1 MAPTQRDGVMLAS
14 TPLESAL
21 QSPTG
26 TADEPASIQC
36 EASSLSKTLTSSTS
50 STDASSPQNNSRSEP
65 VDFAALYQRSSR
77 DSEMFSALQTLG
89 KELEEVGSQHRAQQQ
104 THNSATDVIALRF
117 APDQLQQLLTTQEA
131 GGAENAA
138 GKEQTMQPHP
148 PRAAE
153 AKGKPMRRFQT
164 SSATPF
170 VLTAATGGRPGGFTD
185 SEEESD
191 AQYHKVQQ
199 LPWEENIIW
208 GIDFNADAKGEK
220 VEDNGV
226 EVEDSVGGVT
236 VVQEKAATKG
246 NSWAKATEKNDGGL
260 QTYKQLRVAR
270 GQETGVSRLNEEN
283 FDMTKPRNYRWE
295 LEDSSKETKKG
306 EEVKENETQTLPC
319 PLNKELQD
327 DSWVAAIGWKSTQD
341 MPESKLVLDDNDAS
355 LIYSVSEMEDFGEET
370 AEGRLGTEGSGKKS
384 KDTRV
389 VKNIGYVHHSLPAMK
404 LSLTKPELP
413 KTKLRDFHRP
423 RGKFKINERL
433 EFLPPPPGAA
443 KMAPQE
449 ESAMVTQI
457 KKSSDLNPIAG
468 GKLILIEYTE
478 QHPPMLSN
486 PGMASRILHYWRPP
500 EDTSAGLGIL
510 GKKKARKTRP
520 KPPDMKMGQ
529 VITLGDHDESPFVG
543 DIPPGRV
550 VTSLNSKLYKV
561 PIFPHKPTVPFAANS
576 EARERNNSDIFLMC
590 RSITKGQIEPQ
601 IEVPAPNSRSANEF
615 IRPYMSFH
623 ILRLFKKASDGER
636 LKIEDIA
643 RAFPNQ
649 SGTAIR
655 KRMKEVA
662 TFERG
667 GNDSGWWKKK
677 AASQLQ
683 SEEEIRA
690 SIPPESVCL
699 YESMMSGH
707 RRLLDIGLTKLF
719 TPSGVNGAINH
730 MIRRL
735 ELRKNALS
743 TRLIPANLE
752 RRAREKAQAELWKKD
767 PVVRKLE
774 KDIQV
779 ARYINEQLQLTPWNL
794 TNNYVECHLQGKGS
808 GMLQLGG
815 IGDPTG
821 RGEGFSFVRVPQSRA
836 KKKDGEEDAAPTAE
850 SKISAETAAVQ
861 KAVAAVTGTTA
872 DLRKLKMKEAGDVL
886 RNLGLADADIKKLR
900 RWDRIHMVREL
911 SSRATAHG
919 VAGSLSKF
927 ARGARKSLSAQQQ
940 EYRKKCDVIYERQM
954 DVLSSTKTTFS
965 SDEESDGDDDLDEL
979 GADVEADILGGTDTK
994 RGPKNLFRS
1003 GGGGL
1008 NRSKEVLAEREDAVE
1023 LRRLM
1028 EEMNE
1033 DAGPSANAK
1042 PTSAGGTG
1050 ASGISSVS
1058 GFGARSNIMSRGGST
1073 VSSALATPTGQLS
1086 RVSSPTHGS
1095 RTPVPSE
1102 PPSAS
1107 KKFPG
1112 RKVLKRVVRT
1122 IEEDGSE
1129 TVRIQFIVDDKQV
1142 ARFRAMQQRKD
1153 RQQKTDE
1160 RNQLRK
1166 RKRMLALEDDGSLL
1180 DKAKRRKQLQEELKQ
1195 LAKTEAQNRG
1205 YQEMLKKG
1213 EAGDGADGDD
1223 ADDGSGKGVIR
1234 CTQCLQVGHMR
1245 TNRSCPLYMAD
1256 EARSKKSGSFSEKQ
1270 ANVMLAEPLKLKVK
1284 KSPSVISGGDSST
1297 KITVNLAELREGARK
1312 HHAEKKRKREMEVRE
1327 QAELYKRPYA
1337 KGVVKQSRS
1346 RMPVEHVNNALEMV
1360 VQRLLEMPESE
1371 IFREPVD
1378 ANTVQNYYQIVK
1390 QPMDLSTIRRK
1401 IEAKEY
1407 DSMREFVK
1415 DLELI
1420 VNNSRIFN
1428 GDPTKSVIT
1437 ANAQKVLRRA
1447 RTRWRCSMRRVT
1459 SRTLGVSICGPSVL
1473 NTLGC
1478 SQSKSHFDVHHALC
1492 RGLLTGLVW
1501 YTQDTSMISF
1511 HHALCTDRTWWKTRH
1526 QNHRRLHQ
1534 AQSYRSRS
1542 TPYILTG
1549 TVGCGRARDPRPAS
1563 ENRRVKMTEASLQS
1577 AASLVRVARASDR
1590 VYRDEC
1596 VFSFD
1601 SALSPSGLYT
1611 NLRSFLSYGA
1621 SYLVYDRSETPA
1633 VYLHQQHKR
1642 KPKASSSSTTEVTPT
1657 KLAIGGAGGFAASVE
1672 DKYEL
1677 EKTFSI
1683 VLLGPDQQELAREAL
1698 DSPSLPSMLKE
1709 AAEAVLNHA
1718 GNTVTEE
1725 VASWQEE
1732 LKPTKYAEHLVQVPN
1747 PPHIASNP
1755 SAWKCQAPD
1764 CDKQENLWLNLSD
1777 GYIGCGRQNWDGSG
1791 GCGAALTHY
1800 TEGGDVY
1807 SYAPDEDD
1815 MVKNPL
1821 LPKHLEHFGINVNNL
1836 KKTDKSM
1843 NELQVGLN
1851 LSYEFDAVTEAGK
1864 KLVPVSGAG
1873 YMGFKNLGNS
1883 CYMNSVLQLLLA
1895 LPEVQERYF
1904 KVSEKIFSTTDTL
1917 PVDDFAAQFAK
1928 LTCATLTD
1936 RYKKQ
1941 FLTPK
1946 DSNKEVEEDDIHNVD
1961 LRPITF
1967 RGLVGK
1973 GHPDF
1978 STGQQQ
1984 DAVEYLQAAT
1994 ANLFK
1999 FKLEDRVQCMASNKV
2014 KYVPRDDMLLQ
2025 LQIPLEAATN
2035 ATQVSAYQ
2043 VLEQKR
2049 QRLGDEKAE
2058 KSEGEERVVPNVPFE
2073 ACIEKTL
2080 APEVIEDFLSP
2091 ATGKKGQAQK
2101 TVRFRSFPRYL
2112 LVQMRR
2118 FYVAEDWTPKKLEV
2132 EVKVPEKFS
2141 LSRFVSKGLVDGEE
2155 VLPEAPTASGTT
2167 ESSASAT
2174 TDATKSSWLS
2184 WCRLKAEGDA
2194 VNMEHVS
2201 NLMAMGF
2208 AEPHAKCALKQTD
2221 NNPDRAAE
2229 WLFSHMDDL
2238 DGAVAQ
2244 YYSLVGFVSHV
2255 GKNTNSGHYVCHMK
2269 KDGRWIIFNDDKVAV
2284 SEEPPLGAGYLYLF
2298 RRTDA

>member
-1 MAPTQRDGVMLAS
+1 MAPTQQDGVLLAS
-14 TPLESAL
+14 APLENAL

-26 TADEPASIQC
+26 TSDATTSALC
-36 EASSLSKTLTSSTS
+36 EADTLSKPLTASVSP
-50 STDASSPQNNSRSEP
+50 TDAFSLQNKVANVCSEP
-65 VDFAALYQRSSR
+65 VNFAALYQRSSR
-77 DSEMFSALQTLG
+77 NSEVFTTLRTLE
-89 KELEEVGSQHRAQQQ
+89 KELEDVTTQHKAEQLSQS
-104 THNSATDVIALRF
+104 SAADAMGLRF
-117 APDQLQQLLTTQEA
+117 VPDQLQQLLTTQEA

-138 GKEQTMQPHP
+138 GKEHTMQPHP
-148 PRAAE
+148 RRAAE
-153 AKGKPMRRFQT
+153 AKGKPMRRFVA
-164 SSATPF
+164 SSASAF
-170 VLTAATGGRPGGFTD
+170 AAMTVSGGIPSAPVESD
-185 SEEESD
+185 EESD

-199 LPWEENIIW
+199 LRWEENIIW
-208 GIDFNADAKGEK
+208 GIDFSAAKGGRRE
-220 VEDNGV
+220 EEGGSV

-236 VVQEKAATKG
+236 EVQKKAAKG
-246 NSWAKATEKNDGGL
+246 NGWLEKKSEGGSV
-260 QTYKQLRVAR
+260 QTYKELRAAR
-270 GQETGVSRLNEEN
+270 AGQETVASSAAFSAI

-295 LEDSSKETKKG
+295 LEDVKEKKNDVPSKENG
-306 EEVKENETQTLPC
+306 EREMLPC

-355 LIYSVSEMEDFGEET
+355 LIYSVPEMEDVRPTLRIPERKLGAAEQRLAQLDKQRIEKKQRIDEVMGNLEFGEET

-443 KMAPQE
+443 KLAPQE

-457 KKSSDLNPIAG
+457 KKSSDLNPTAG

-500 EDTSAGLGIL
+500 EDTSASLGIL

-561 PIFPHKPTVPFAANS
+561 PIFPHKPTVPFAAS
-576 EARERNNSDIFLMC
+576 SDARERNNSDIFLLC
-590 RSITKGQIEPQ
+590 RSVTKGKKGAAADKSGGLGVPKTTVYIMELPEVFVAGQIEPQ

-677 AASQLQ
+677 PASQLQ

-730 MIRRL
+730 LIRRL

-743 TRLIPANLE
+743 SRLVPANLE
-752 RRAREKAQAELWKKD
+752 RRAREKVQSELWKKD

-774 KDIQV
+774 TDIQV

-836 KKKDGEEDAAPTAE
+836 KKKDGEEDAAPTNE

-954 DVLSSTKTTFS
+954 DVLSSNKTTFS
-965 SDEESDGDDDLDEL
+965 SDEESDGDDELDEL

-1033 DAGPSANAK
+1033 DQGSNTNAK
-1042 PTSAGGTG
+1042 PTSAVRRPDVDTNRLRIQLRASGIKEGGTG

-1058 GFGARSNIMSRGGST
+1058 GFGARSNMMSRGGST

-1086 RVSSPTHGS
+1086 RVSSPVHGS

-1107 KKFPG
+1107 KKIPG

-1129 TVRIQFIVDDKQV
+1129 TVRIQFIVDDKLV
-1142 ARFRAMQQRKD
+1142 ARFRAMQQRKE
-1153 RQQKTDE
+1153 RQQKSDE
-1160 RNQLRK
+1160 RNQVRK
-1166 RKRMLALEDDGSLL
+1166 RKRMLALEDDSSGSLL

-1195 LAKTEAQNRG
+1195 LQKTEAQNKG

-1213 EAGDGADGDD
+1213 ESGDGVDGADD
-1223 ADDGSGKGVIR
+1223 DDGSGKGVIR
-1234 CTQCLQVGHMR
+1234 CTQCLQIGHMR

-1256 EARSKKSGSFSEKQ
+1256 ETRTKKSSEKQ
-1270 ANVMLAEPLKLKVK
+1270 ANTMLSEPLKLKVK
-1284 KSPSVISGGDSST
+1284 KAPLVVSGGDSNT

-1337 KGVVKQSRS
+1337 KGAIKQSRS
-1346 RMPVEHVNNALEMV
+1346 RMPVEHVNNALEVV

-1371 IFREPVD
+1371 LFRVPVD
-1378 ANTVQNYYQIVK
+1378 ADTVRNYYQIVK

-1428 GDPTKSVIT
+1428 GDPTKSIIT

-1447 RTRWRCSMRRVT
+1447 QDEMAA
-1459 SRTLGVSICGPSVL
+1459 L
-1473 NTLGC
+1473 NAEG
-1478 SQSKSHFDVHHALC
+1478 
-1492 RGLLTGLVW
+1492 G
-1501 YTQDTSMISF
+1501 M
-1511 HHALCTDRTWWKTRH
+1511 
-1526 QNHRRLHQ
+1526 
-1534 AQSYRSRS
+1534 
-1542 TPYILTG
+1542 TPI
-1549 TVGCGRARDPRPAS
+1549 
-1563 ENRRVKMTEASLQS
+1563 
-1577 AASLVRVARASDR
+1577 
-1590 VYRDEC
+1590 
-1596 VFSFD
+1596 
-1601 SALSPSGLYT
+1601 
-1611 NLRSFLSYGA
+1611 
-1621 SYLVYDRSETPA
+1621 
-1633 VYLHQQHKR
+1633 
-1642 KPKASSSSTTEVTPT
+1642 TPT
-1657 KLAIGGAGGFAASVE
+1657 
-1672 DKYEL
+1672 
-1677 EKTFSI
+1677 
-1683 VLLGPDQQELAREAL
+1683 
-1698 DSPSLPSMLKE
+1698 
-1709 AAEAVLNHA
+1709 
-1718 GNTVTEE
+1718 
-1725 VASWQEE
+1725 
-1732 LKPTKYAEHLVQVPN
+1732 
-1747 PPHIASNP
+1747 
-1755 SAWKCQAPD
+1755 
-1764 CDKQENLWLNLSD
+1764 
-1777 GYIGCGRQNWDGSG
+1777 
-1791 GCGAALTHY
+1791 
-1800 TEGGDVY
+1800 
-1807 SYAPDEDD
+1807 
-1815 MVKNPL
+1815 
-1821 LPKHLEHFGINVNNL
+1821 
-1836 KKTDKSM
+1836 
-1843 NELQVGLN
+1843 
-1851 LSYEFDAVTEAGK
+1851 
-1864 KLVPVSGAG
+1864 
-1873 YMGFKNLGNS
+1873 
-1883 CYMNSVLQLLLA
+1883 
-1895 LPEVQERYF
+1895 
-1904 KVSEKIFSTTDTL
+1904 
-1917 PVDDFAAQFAK
+1917 
-1928 LTCATLTD
+1928 
-1936 RYKKQ
+1936 
-1941 FLTPK
+1941 
-1946 DSNKEVEEDDIHNVD
+1946 
-1961 LRPITF
+1961 
-1967 RGLVGK
+1967 
-1973 GHPDF
+1973 
-1978 STGQQQ
+1978 
-1984 DAVEYLQAAT
+1984 AAT
-1994 ANLFK
+1994 
-1999 FKLEDRVQCMASNKV
+1999 
-2014 KYVPRDDMLLQ
+2014 
-2025 LQIPLEAATN
+2025 
-2035 ATQVSAYQ
+2035 
-2043 VLEQKR
+2043 
-2049 QRLGDEKAE
+2049 
-2058 KSEGEERVVPNVPFE
+2058 
-2073 ACIEKTL
+2073 
-2080 APEVIEDFLSP
+2080 
-2091 ATGKKGQAQK
+2091 
-2101 TVRFRSFPRYL
+2101 
-2112 LVQMRR
+2112 
-2118 FYVAEDWTPKKLEV
+2118 
-2132 EVKVPEKFS
+2132 
-2141 LSRFVSKGLVDGEE
+2141 
-2155 VLPEAPTASGTT
+2155 TAI
-2167 ESSASAT
+2167 
-2174 TDATKSSWLS
+2174 
-2184 WCRLKAEGDA
+2184 LK
-2194 VNMEHVS
+2194 
-2201 NLMAMGF
+2201 
-2208 AEPHAKCALKQTD
+2208 
-2221 NNPDRAAE
+2221 
-2229 WLFSHMDDL
+2229 
-2238 DGAVAQ
+2238 
-2244 YYSLVGFVSHV
+2244 
-2255 GKNTNSGHYVCHMK
+2255 
-2269 KDGRWIIFNDDKVAV
+2269 
-2284 SEEPPLGAGYLYLF
+2284 
-2298 RRTDA
+2298 

>member
-1 MAPTQRDGVMLAS
+1 MAPTQQVEGVMVAAA
-14 TPLESAL
+14 PLEPAL
-21 QSPTG
+21 RSPTG
-26 TADEPASIQC
+26 AAAARDAPYPEKASRAASPPGKKAASPRH
-36 EASSLSKTLTSSTS
+36 EAV
-50 STDASSPQNNSRSEP
+50 N
-65 VDFAALYQRSSR
+65 FAALYQRSSR
-77 DSEMFSALQTLG
+77 DAEVVATLRELE
-89 KELEEVGSQHRAQQQ
+89 KELEEVTLQHRAQVQ
-104 THNSATDVIALRF
+104 TQAAGSDAGTARF

-138 GKEQTMQPHP
+138 GKEQTMQSHP

-153 AKGKPMRRFQT
+153 AKGKPMRRFLA

-170 VLTAATGGRPGGFTD
+170 VTMAAAGARPNGLAESD
-185 SEEESD
+185 EEESD

-208 GIDFNADAKGEK
+208 GIDFAAGKGGQ
-220 VEDNGV
+220 VEEQDGGV
-226 EVEDSVGGVT
+226 EAEDSVGGVT
-236 VVQEKAATKG
+236 VVQAKDKSASKGRSWTANTVEKKKSEGTG
-246 NSWAKATEKNDGGL
+246 V
-260 QTYKQLRVAR
+260 QTYKELRAAR
-270 GQETGVSRLNEEN
+270 AGQEDTAMLSAAFSGTA

-295 LEDSSKETKKG
+295 LIDN
-306 EEVKENETQTLPC
+306 VKEKKSGDNAANGSAGKTEDGETETLPC

-327 DSWVAAIGWKSTQD
+327 DSWVFAIGWKSTQD

-355 LIYSVSEMEDFGEET
+355 LIYSVPEMEDVRPTLRIPERKLGAAEQRLAQLDKQRIEKKQRIDEVMGNLEFGEET

-413 KTKLRDFHRP
+413 KAKLRDFHRP

-433 EFLPPPPGAA
+433 QFLPPPPGAA
-443 KMAPQE
+443 KLAPQE

-457 KKSSDLNPIAG
+457 KKSSDLNPTAG

-561 PIFPHKPTVPFAANS
+561 PIFPHKPTVPFAAS
-576 EARERNNSDIFLMC
+576 PDARERNYADIFLLC
-590 RSITKGQIEPQ
+590 RSVTKGKKGAAGDKSGGLGTPKTTVYIMELPEVFVAGQIEPQ

-677 AASQLQ
+677 PASQLQ

-730 MIRRL
+730 LIRRL
-735 ELRKNALS
+735 ELRKNTLS
-743 TRLIPANLE
+743 TRLVPANLE
-752 RRAREKAQAELWKKD
+752 RRAREKTQAELWKKD

-954 DVLSSTKTTFS
+954 DVLSSTKTSFS
-965 SDEESDGDDDLDEL
+965 SDEESDGDDELDEL

-1033 DAGPSANAK
+1033 DQGSSASAK
-1042 PTSAGGTG
+1042 PASAVRRPDVDTNRLRNQLRASGIREGGTG

-1058 GFGARSNIMSRGGST
+1058 GFGARSNMISRGGSA

-1086 RVSSPTHGS
+1086 RVSSPTQGS
-1095 RTPVPSE
+1095 RTPVQSE

-1107 KKFPG
+1107 KKIPG

-1142 ARFRAMQQRKD
+1142 ARFRAMQQRKE

-1166 RKRMLALEDDGSLL
+1166 RKRMLALEDDSTGLSLL

-1195 LAKTEAQNRG
+1195 LQKTEAQNKG

-1213 EAGDGADGDD
+1213 EAGEAGEGDD
-1223 ADDGSGKGVIR
+1223 ADDAGGKGVIR

-1256 EARSKKSGSFSEKQ
+1256 DSRTKKANISEKQ
-1270 ANVMLAEPLKLKVK
+1270 ANAMLSEPLKLKVK

-1337 KGVVKQSRS
+1337 KGAIKQSRS
-1346 RMPVEHVNNALEMV
+1346 RMPVEHLNNALEMV

-1371 IFREPVD
+1371 LFRVPVD
-1378 ANTVQNYYQIVK
+1378 AATVRNYYQIVK

-1428 GDPTKSVIT
+1428 GDPTKSAIT

-1447 RTRWRCSMRRVT
+1447 
-1459 SRTLGVSICGPSVL
+1459 
-1473 NTLGC
+1473 
-1478 SQSKSHFDVHHALC
+1478 
-1492 RGLLTGLVW
+1492 
-1501 YTQDTSMISF
+1501 QDEM
-1511 HHALCTDRTWWKTRH
+1511 A
-1526 QNHRRLHQ
+1526 
-1534 AQSYRSRS
+1534 
-1542 TPYILTG
+1542 
-1549 TVGCGRARDPRPAS
+1549 
-1563 ENRRVKMTEASLQS
+1563 
-1577 AASLVRVARASDR
+1577 
-1590 VYRDEC
+1590 
-1596 VFSFD
+1596 
-1601 SALSPSGLYT
+1601 ALS
-1611 NLRSFLSYGA
+1611 
-1621 SYLVYDRSETPA
+1621 SEGGM
-1633 VYLHQQHKR
+1633 
-1642 KPKASSSSTTEVTPT
+1642 TPT
-1657 KLAIGGAGGFAASVE
+1657 TPTTATTA
-1672 DKYEL
+1672 
-1677 EKTFSI
+1677 
-1683 VLLGPDQQELAREAL
+1683 
-1698 DSPSLPSMLKE
+1698 MLK
-1709 AAEAVLNHA
+1709 
-1718 GNTVTEE
+1718 
-1725 VASWQEE
+1725 
-1732 LKPTKYAEHLVQVPN
+1732 
-1747 PPHIASNP
+1747 
-1755 SAWKCQAPD
+1755 
-1764 CDKQENLWLNLSD
+1764 
-1777 GYIGCGRQNWDGSG
+1777 
-1791 GCGAALTHY
+1791 
-1800 TEGGDVY
+1800 
-1807 SYAPDEDD
+1807 
-1815 MVKNPL
+1815 
-1821 LPKHLEHFGINVNNL
+1821 
-1836 KKTDKSM
+1836 
-1843 NELQVGLN
+1843 
-1851 LSYEFDAVTEAGK
+1851 
-1864 KLVPVSGAG
+1864 
-1873 YMGFKNLGNS
+1873 
-1883 CYMNSVLQLLLA
+1883 
-1895 LPEVQERYF
+1895 
-1904 KVSEKIFSTTDTL
+1904 
-1917 PVDDFAAQFAK
+1917 
-1928 LTCATLTD
+1928 
-1936 RYKKQ
+1936 
-1941 FLTPK
+1941 
-1946 DSNKEVEEDDIHNVD
+1946 
-1961 LRPITF
+1961 
-1967 RGLVGK
+1967 
-1973 GHPDF
+1973 
-1978 STGQQQ
+1978 
-1984 DAVEYLQAAT
+1984 
-1994 ANLFK
+1994 
-1999 FKLEDRVQCMASNKV
+1999 
-2014 KYVPRDDMLLQ
+2014 
-2025 LQIPLEAATN
+2025 
-2035 ATQVSAYQ
+2035 
-2043 VLEQKR
+2043 
-2049 QRLGDEKAE
+2049 
-2058 KSEGEERVVPNVPFE
+2058 
-2073 ACIEKTL
+2073 
-2080 APEVIEDFLSP
+2080 
-2091 ATGKKGQAQK
+2091 
-2101 TVRFRSFPRYL
+2101 
-2112 LVQMRR
+2112 
-2118 FYVAEDWTPKKLEV
+2118 
-2132 EVKVPEKFS
+2132 
-2141 LSRFVSKGLVDGEE
+2141 
-2155 VLPEAPTASGTT
+2155 
-2167 ESSASAT
+2167 
-2174 TDATKSSWLS
+2174 
-2184 WCRLKAEGDA
+2184 
-2194 VNMEHVS
+2194 
-2201 NLMAMGF
+2201 
-2208 AEPHAKCALKQTD
+2208 
-2221 NNPDRAAE
+2221 
-2229 WLFSHMDDL
+2229 
-2238 DGAVAQ
+2238 
-2244 YYSLVGFVSHV
+2244 
-2255 GKNTNSGHYVCHMK
+2255 
-2269 KDGRWIIFNDDKVAV
+2269 
-2284 SEEPPLGAGYLYLF
+2284 
-2298 RRTDA
+2298 

>member
-1 MAPTQRDGVMLAS
+1 MLAS
-14 TPLESAL
+14 APLESAL
-21 QSPTG
+21 QSPTEA
-26 TADEPASIQC
+26 ADAPASAQYETPSPIKPL
-36 EASSLSKTLTSSTS
+36 APSSSP
-50 STDASSPQNNSRSEP
+50 TDASSLRNKTPSEP
-65 VDFAALYQRSSR
+65 INFVTLYQRSSR
-77 DSEMFSALQTLG
+77 DSEVFTTL
-89 KELEEVGSQHRAQQQ
+89 KELEKDLEEVTIQYRTQQQ
-104 THNSATDVIALRF
+104 TQSSAADAPALGMARF

-131 GGAENAA
+131 GGAESAA
-138 GKEQTMQPHP
+138 GKEKTMQSHH

-153 AKGKPMRRFQT
+153 AKGKPMRRFVA

-170 VLTAATGGRPGGFTD
+170 VAMASTGCRPSGLAD

-199 LPWEENIIW
+199 LRWEDNIIW
-208 GIDFNADAKGEK
+208 GIDFKAGAKGE
-220 VEDNGV
+220 EPEEENGGV
-226 EVEDSVGGVT
+226 EIEDSVGGVT
-236 VVQEKAATKG
+236 VVQDKAATKG
-246 NSWAKATEKNDGGL
+246 NTRTKVVEKKSSSSAV
-260 QTYKQLRVAR
+260 QTYKELRATREKDQADAMDIDSVAFSD
-270 GQETGVSRLNEEN
+270 VN
-283 FDMTKPRNYRWE
+283 FDMIKPRNYRWE
-295 LEDSSKETKKG
+295 LEDTLKKNKSQDNAPSSKAK
-306 EEVKENETQTLPC
+306 EEKEVLPC

-355 LIYSVSEMEDFGEET
+355 LIYSVPEMEDVRPTLRIPERKLGAAEQRLAQLDKQRIEKKQRIDEVMGNLEFGEET

-443 KMAPQE
+443 KLAPQE

-457 KKSSDLNPIAG
+457 KKSSDLNPTAG
-468 GKLILIEYTE
+468 GKLIIIEYTE

-561 PIFPHKPTVPFAANS
+561 PIFPHKPTIPFAAS
-576 EARERNNSDIFLMC
+576 SDARERNTGDIFLLC
-590 RSITKGQIEPQ
+590 RSVTKGKKGAAADKSGGLGVPKTTVYIMELPEVFVAGQIEPQ

-677 AASQLQ
+677 PASQLQ

-730 MIRRL
+730 LIRRL

-743 TRLIPANLE
+743 TRLVPANLE

-779 ARYINEQLQLTPWNL
+779 GRYINEQLQLTPWNL

-954 DVLSSTKTTFS
+954 DVLSSNKTSFS
-965 SDEESDGDDDLDEL
+965 SDEESDGDDELDEL

-1033 DAGPSANAK
+1033 DAGSSATAK
-1042 PTSAGGTG
+1042 PTSAVRRPDVDTNRLRNQLRASGIREGGTG

-1058 GFGARSNIMSRGGST
+1058 GMGARSNMMSRGGST

-1107 KKFPG
+1107 KKYPG
-1112 RKVLKRVVRT
+1112 RKVLKRTVRT

-1142 ARFRAMQQRKD
+1142 ARFRAMQQRKE
-1153 RQQKTDE
+1153 RQQKSDE

-1166 RKRMLALEDDGSLL
+1166 RKRMLALEDDGSGQSLM

-1195 LAKTEAQNRG
+1195 LAKTEAQNKG
-1205 YQEMLKKG
+1205 YQEMLKN
-1213 EAGDGADGDD
+1213 GDGTDADG
-1223 ADDGSGKGVIR
+1223 DDGSGKGVIR

-1256 EARSKKSGSFSEKQ
+1256 EARGKKAGSFSEKQ
-1270 ANVMLAEPLKLKVK
+1270 ANAVLSEPLKLKVK
-1284 KSPSVISGGDSST
+1284 KPSVIGSGDSST

-1312 HHAEKKRKREMEVRE
+1312 HHAEKKRKRELEVLE

-1337 KGVVKQSRS
+1337 KGAVKQSRS
-1346 RMPVEHVNNALEMV
+1346 RMPVEHLNNALEVV

-1371 IFREPVD
+1371 LFRVPVD
-1378 ANTVQNYYQIVK
+1378 STTVQNYYQIVK

-1428 GDPTKSVIT
+1428 GDPTKSAIT

-1447 RTRWRCSMRRVT
+1447 
-1459 SRTLGVSICGPSVL
+1459 
-1473 NTLGC
+1473 
-1478 SQSKSHFDVHHALC
+1478 
-1492 RGLLTGLVW
+1492 
-1501 YTQDTSMISF
+1501 QDEM
-1511 HHALCTDRTWWKTRH
+1511 A
-1526 QNHRRLHQ
+1526 
-1534 AQSYRSRS
+1534 
-1542 TPYILTG
+1542 
-1549 TVGCGRARDPRPAS
+1549 
-1563 ENRRVKMTEASLQS
+1563 
-1577 AASLVRVARASDR
+1577 
-1590 VYRDEC
+1590 
-1596 VFSFD
+1596 
-1601 SALSPSGLYT
+1601 ALSAEG
-1611 NLRSFLSYGA
+1611 GM
-1621 SYLVYDRSETPA
+1621 
-1633 VYLHQQHKR
+1633 
-1642 KPKASSSSTTEVTPT
+1642 TPT
-1657 KLAIGGAGGFAASVE
+1657 
-1672 DKYEL
+1672 
-1677 EKTFSI
+1677 T
-1683 VLLGPDQQELAREAL
+1683 
-1698 DSPSLPSMLKE
+1698 PS
-1709 AAEAVLNHA
+1709 
-1718 GNTVTEE
+1718 T
-1725 VASWQEE
+1725 
-1732 LKPTKYAEHLVQVPN
+1732 
-1747 PPHIASNP
+1747 
-1755 SAWKCQAPD
+1755 
-1764 CDKQENLWLNLSD
+1764 
-1777 GYIGCGRQNWDGSG
+1777 
-1791 GCGAALTHY
+1791 
-1800 TEGGDVY
+1800 
-1807 SYAPDEDD
+1807 
-1815 MVKNPL
+1815 
-1821 LPKHLEHFGINVNNL
+1821 
-1836 KKTDKSM
+1836 
-1843 NELQVGLN
+1843 
-1851 LSYEFDAVTEAGK
+1851 
-1864 KLVPVSGAG
+1864 
-1873 YMGFKNLGNS
+1873 
-1883 CYMNSVLQLLLA
+1883 
-1895 LPEVQERYF
+1895 
-1904 KVSEKIFSTTDTL
+1904 
-1917 PVDDFAAQFAK
+1917 
-1928 LTCATLTD
+1928 
-1936 RYKKQ
+1936 
-1941 FLTPK
+1941 
-1946 DSNKEVEEDDIHNVD
+1946 
-1961 LRPITF
+1961 
-1967 RGLVGK
+1967 
-1973 GHPDF
+1973 
-1978 STGQQQ
+1978 
-1984 DAVEYLQAAT
+1984 
-1994 ANLFK
+1994 
-1999 FKLEDRVQCMASNKV
+1999 
-2014 KYVPRDDMLLQ
+2014 
-2025 LQIPLEAATN
+2025 
-2035 ATQVSAYQ
+2035 
-2043 VLEQKR
+2043 
-2049 QRLGDEKAE
+2049 
-2058 KSEGEERVVPNVPFE
+2058 
-2073 ACIEKTL
+2073 
-2080 APEVIEDFLSP
+2080 
-2091 ATGKKGQAQK
+2091 
-2101 TVRFRSFPRYL
+2101 
-2112 LVQMRR
+2112 
-2118 FYVAEDWTPKKLEV
+2118 
-2132 EVKVPEKFS
+2132 
-2141 LSRFVSKGLVDGEE
+2141 
-2155 VLPEAPTASGTT
+2155 
-2167 ESSASAT
+2167 AT
-2174 TDATKSSWLS
+2174 T
-2184 WCRLKAEGDA
+2184 
-2194 VNMEHVS
+2194 
-2201 NLMAMGF
+2201 AM
-2208 AEPHAKCALKQTD
+2208 L
-2221 NNPDRAAE
+2221 N
-2229 WLFSHMDDL
+2229 
-2238 DGAVAQ
+2238 
-2244 YYSLVGFVSHV
+2244 
-2255 GKNTNSGHYVCHMK
+2255 
-2269 KDGRWIIFNDDKVAV
+2269 
-2284 SEEPPLGAGYLYLF
+2284 
-2298 RRTDA
+2298 

>member
-1 MAPTQRDGVMLAS
+1 MAPTQQEGLMLAS
-14 TPLESAL
+14 SPMESAL
-21 QSPTG
+21 RSPTG
-26 TADEPASIQC
+26 AADAPASDIY
-36 EASSLSKTLTSSTS
+36 EAASLSKPTVSLPSPA
-50 STDASSPQNNSRSEP
+50 DASPPQNKAPSPRQAP
-65 VDFAALYQRSSR
+65 VNFVALYQRSSR
-77 DSEMFSALQTLG
+77 DSEVLATLRTLE
-89 KELEEVGSQHRAQQQ
+89 KDLEEVTTQHRVQQQ
-104 THNSATDVIALRF
+104 AQSSAADATAMGTARF
-117 APDQLQQLLTTQEA
+117 ASDQLQQLLTTQEA
-131 GGAENAA
+131 GGAESAA
-138 GKEQTMQPHP
+138 GKEHTMLSHH

-153 AKGKPMRRFQT
+153 AKGKSMRRFLA

-170 VLTAATGGRPGGFTD
+170 VTMAATGGRPSGLTD
-185 SEEESD
+185 SEEEESD

-199 LPWEENIIW
+199 LRWEENIIW
-208 GIDFNADAKGEK
+208 GVDFDAAAKGGKAE
-220 VEDNGV
+220 ENDRGV
-226 EVEDSVGGVT
+226 EVEDSVGGVSL
-236 VVQEKAATKG
+236 VQR
-246 NSWAKATEKNDGGL
+246 STEKTAVKGTSWGKVAEKKSEGSSSAAV
-260 QTYKQLRVAR
+260 QTYKELRAAR
-270 GQETGVSRLNEEN
+270 VGQEDTTGASVAFSGEK

-295 LEDSSKETKKG
+295 LEDTSKKSKSGEHAGSSKDNGGAEA
-306 EEVKENETQTLPC
+306 LPC

-327 DSWVAAIGWKSTQD
+327 DSWVVAIGWKSTQD

-355 LIYSVSEMEDFGEET
+355 LIYSVPEMEDVRPTLRIPERKLGAAEQRLAQLDKQRIEKKQRIDEVMGNLEFGEET

-413 KTKLRDFHRP
+413 KAKLRDFHRP

-433 EFLPPPPGAA
+433 DFLPPPPGAA
-443 KMAPQE
+443 KLAPQE

-457 KKSSDLNPIAG
+457 KKSSDLNPTAG

-561 PIFPHKPTVPFAANS
+561 PIFPHKPTIPFAAGPD
-576 EARERNNSDIFLMC
+576 ARERNSSDIFLLC
-590 RSITKGQIEPQ
+590 RSVTKGKKGTAVDKSGGLGVPKTTAYIMELPEVFVAGQIEPQ

-677 AASQLQ
+677 PASQLQ

-730 MIRRL
+730 LIRRL
-735 ELRKNALS
+735 ELRKNTLS
-743 TRLIPANLE
+743 TRLVPANLE
-752 RRAREKAQAELWKKD
+752 RRAREKAQADLWKKD

-774 KDIQV
+774 TDIQV

-836 KKKDGEEDAAPTAE
+836 KKKDGEEDAAPTTE

-954 DVLSSTKTTFS
+954 DVLSSNKTTFS
-965 SDEESDGDDDLDEL
+965 SDEESDGDDELDEL

-1033 DAGPSANAK
+1033 DATPSAGAK
-1042 PTSAGGTG
+1042 PTSAVRRPDVDTNRLRNQLRASGIREGGTG
-1050 ASGISSVS
+1050 TSGISSVS
-1058 GFGARSNIMSRGGST
+1058 GFGARSNMMSRGESA

-1095 RTPVPSE
+1095 RTPVQSE

-1107 KKFPG
+1107 KKIPG

-1129 TVRIQFIVDDKQV
+1129 TVRVHFIVDDKQV

-1153 RQQKTDE
+1153 RQQKADE

-1166 RKRMLALEDDGSLL
+1166 RKRMLALEDDATSQSLL

-1195 LAKTEAQNRG
+1195 LAKTEAQNKG

-1213 EAGDGADGDD
+1213 DD
-1223 ADDGSGKGVIR
+1223 ADDADGADAEDGNGKGVIR

-1256 EARSKKSGSFSEKQ
+1256 EVRGKKSGSFSEKQ
-1270 ANVMLAEPLKLKVK
+1270 ANAALAEPLKLKVK
-1284 KSPSVISGGDSST
+1284 KTPSVVNGGDSST

-1337 KGVVKQSRS
+1337 KGAIKHSRS
-1346 RMPVEHVNNALEMV
+1346 RMPVEHLNNALEV
-1360 VQRLLEMPESE
+1360 VVKRLLEMPESE
-1371 IFREPVD
+1371 LFRVPVD
-1378 ANTVQNYYQIVK
+1378 ASTVHNYYQIVK
-1390 QPMDLSTIRRK
+1390 QPMDLSSIHRK

-1428 GDPTKSVIT
+1428 GDPTKSAIT

-1447 RTRWRCSMRRVT
+1447 
-1459 SRTLGVSICGPSVL
+1459 
-1473 NTLGC
+1473 
-1478 SQSKSHFDVHHALC
+1478 
-1492 RGLLTGLVW
+1492 
-1501 YTQDTSMISF
+1501 QDEM
-1511 HHALCTDRTWWKTRH
+1511 A
-1526 QNHRRLHQ
+1526 
-1534 AQSYRSRS
+1534 
-1542 TPYILTG
+1542 
-1549 TVGCGRARDPRPAS
+1549 
-1563 ENRRVKMTEASLQS
+1563 
-1577 AASLVRVARASDR
+1577 
-1590 VYRDEC
+1590 
-1596 VFSFD
+1596 
-1601 SALSPSGLYT
+1601 ALSAEG
-1611 NLRSFLSYGA
+1611 GM
-1621 SYLVYDRSETPA
+1621 
-1633 VYLHQQHKR
+1633 
-1642 KPKASSSSTTEVTPT
+1642 TPT
-1657 KLAIGGAGGFAASVE
+1657 TPTTATTA
-1672 DKYEL
+1672 
-1677 EKTFSI
+1677 
-1683 VLLGPDQQELAREAL
+1683 
-1698 DSPSLPSMLKE
+1698 MLK
-1709 AAEAVLNHA
+1709 
-1718 GNTVTEE
+1718 
-1725 VASWQEE
+1725 
-1732 LKPTKYAEHLVQVPN
+1732 
-1747 PPHIASNP
+1747 
-1755 SAWKCQAPD
+1755 
-1764 CDKQENLWLNLSD
+1764 
-1777 GYIGCGRQNWDGSG
+1777 
-1791 GCGAALTHY
+1791 
-1800 TEGGDVY
+1800 
-1807 SYAPDEDD
+1807 
-1815 MVKNPL
+1815 
-1821 LPKHLEHFGINVNNL
+1821 
-1836 KKTDKSM
+1836 
-1843 NELQVGLN
+1843 
-1851 LSYEFDAVTEAGK
+1851 
-1864 KLVPVSGAG
+1864 
-1873 YMGFKNLGNS
+1873 
-1883 CYMNSVLQLLLA
+1883 
-1895 LPEVQERYF
+1895 
-1904 KVSEKIFSTTDTL
+1904 
-1917 PVDDFAAQFAK
+1917 
-1928 LTCATLTD
+1928 
-1936 RYKKQ
+1936 
-1941 FLTPK
+1941 
-1946 DSNKEVEEDDIHNVD
+1946 
-1961 LRPITF
+1961 
-1967 RGLVGK
+1967 
-1973 GHPDF
+1973 
-1978 STGQQQ
+1978 
-1984 DAVEYLQAAT
+1984 
-1994 ANLFK
+1994 
-1999 FKLEDRVQCMASNKV
+1999 
-2014 KYVPRDDMLLQ
+2014 
-2025 LQIPLEAATN
+2025 
-2035 ATQVSAYQ
+2035 
-2043 VLEQKR
+2043 
-2049 QRLGDEKAE
+2049 
-2058 KSEGEERVVPNVPFE
+2058 
-2073 ACIEKTL
+2073 
-2080 APEVIEDFLSP
+2080 
-2091 ATGKKGQAQK
+2091 
-2101 TVRFRSFPRYL
+2101 
-2112 LVQMRR
+2112 
-2118 FYVAEDWTPKKLEV
+2118 
-2132 EVKVPEKFS
+2132 
-2141 LSRFVSKGLVDGEE
+2141 
-2155 VLPEAPTASGTT
+2155 
-2167 ESSASAT
+2167 
-2174 TDATKSSWLS
+2174 
-2184 WCRLKAEGDA
+2184 
-2194 VNMEHVS
+2194 
-2201 NLMAMGF
+2201 
-2208 AEPHAKCALKQTD
+2208 
-2221 NNPDRAAE
+2221 
-2229 WLFSHMDDL
+2229 
-2238 DGAVAQ
+2238 
-2244 YYSLVGFVSHV
+2244 
-2255 GKNTNSGHYVCHMK
+2255 
-2269 KDGRWIIFNDDKVAV
+2269 
-2284 SEEPPLGAGYLYLF
+2284 
-2298 RRTDA
+2298 

>member
-1 MAPTQRDGVMLAS
+1 MAPTQQVDGVMVTSSLME
-14 TPLESAL
+14 TAL
-21 QSPTG
+21 CSPTG
-26 TADEPASIQC
+26 AAAAAAPSGQEVQVHGKP
-36 EASSLSKTLTSSTS
+36 LTPTTS
-50 STDASSPQNNSRSEP
+50 PTDASSLGKKPTSPRPESVNFS
-65 VDFAALYQRSSR
+65 ALYQRSSR
-77 DSEMFSALQTLG
+77 DSELVAALRTLE
-89 KELEEVGSQHRAQQQ
+89 KELEDVTIQHKTQQQ
-104 THNSATDVIALRF
+104 AQADATALRF

-138 GKEQTMQPHP
+138 GKEQTLQSHP

-153 AKGKPMRRFQT
+153 AKGKPMRRFVA

-170 VLTAATGGRPGGFTD
+170 VTMAATGGRPCGLTD
-185 SEEESD
+185 SEEEDGD

-208 GIDFNADAKGEK
+208 GIDFAAAAKGDKTEE
-220 VEDNGV
+220 EDGGV
-226 EVEDSVGGVT
+226 EVEDSVGAVT
-236 VVQEKAATKG
+236 VVKDKAARKAGGRTKT
-246 NSWAKATEKNDGGL
+246 AEKKREGSVGVGPGV
-260 QTYKQLRVAR
+260 QTYKELRAAR
-270 GQETGVSRLNEEN
+270 AGQESAVASVSTSGFSGE

-295 LEDSSKETKKG
+295 LEDNSKEKKRG
-306 EEVKENETQTLPC
+306 EEAAKADNGEKETLPC

-327 DSWVAAIGWKSTQD
+327 DSWVVAIGWKSTQD

-355 LIYSVSEMEDFGEET
+355 LIYSVPEMEDVRPTLRIPERKLGAAEQRLAQLDKQRIEKKQRIDEVMGNLEFGEET

-423 RGKFKINERL
+423 RGKFKINEKL
-433 EFLPPPPGAA
+433 QFLPPPPGAA
-443 KMAPQE
+443 KLAPQE

-457 KKSSDLNPIAG
+457 KKTSDLNPTAG

-486 PGMASRILHYWRPP
+486 PGMAARILHYWRPP
-500 EDTSAGLGIL
+500 EDTSVGLGIL

-561 PIFPHKPTVPFAANS
+561 PIFPHKPTVPFAANAD
-576 EARERNNSDIFLMC
+576 ARERNSSDIFLLC
-590 RSITKGQIEPQ
+590 RSVTKGKKGAAGDKSGGLGTPKTTVYIMELPEVFVAGQIEPQ

-677 AASQLQ
+677 PASQLQ

-730 MIRRL
+730 LIRRL
-735 ELRKNALS
+735 ELRKNVLS
-743 TRLIPANLE
+743 TRLMPANLE
-752 RRAREKAQAELWKKD
+752 RRARERAQADLWKKD

-774 KDIQV
+774 TDIQV

-850 SKISAETAAVQ
+850 SKISAESAAVQ

-965 SDEESDGDDDLDEL
+965 SDEESDGDDELDEL

-1033 DAGPSANAK
+1033 DQGSSASAN
-1042 PTSAGGTG
+1042 PTSAVRRPDVDTNRLRNQLRASGIREGGTG

-1058 GFGARSNIMSRGGST
+1058 GFGGARSNLMSRGDST

-1153 RQQKTDE
+1153 RQLKADE

-1166 RKRMLALEDDGSLL
+1166 RKRMLALEDDSTNQSLL

-1195 LAKTEAQNRG
+1195 LQKTEAQNKG

-1213 EAGDGADGDD
+1213 ESGEVTDGADGDD
-1223 ADDGSGKGVIR
+1223 SGGKGVIR

-1256 EARSKKSGSFSEKQ
+1256 DSRTKKSGSLSEKQ
-1270 ANVMLAEPLKLKVK
+1270 ANAMLAEPLKLKVN
-1284 KSPSVISGGDSST
+1284 KSPSVISSGDSGT
-1297 KITVNLAELREGARK
+1297 KITVNLSELREGARK
-1312 HHAEKKRKREMEVRE
+1312 HQNEKKRKREMEVRE

-1337 KGVVKQSRS
+1337 KGAIKQSRS
-1346 RMPVEHVNNALEMV
+1346 RMPVEYLNNALEMV

-1371 IFREPVD
+1371 LFRVPVD
-1378 ANTVQNYYQIVK
+1378 ATTVPNYYLIVK
-1390 QPMDLSTIRRK
+1390 QPMDLSSILRK

-1447 RTRWRCSMRRVT
+1447 
-1459 SRTLGVSICGPSVL
+1459 
-1473 NTLGC
+1473 
-1478 SQSKSHFDVHHALC
+1478 
-1492 RGLLTGLVW
+1492 
-1501 YTQDTSMISF
+1501 QDEM
-1511 HHALCTDRTWWKTRH
+1511 A
-1526 QNHRRLHQ
+1526 
-1534 AQSYRSRS
+1534 
-1542 TPYILTG
+1542 
-1549 TVGCGRARDPRPAS
+1549 
-1563 ENRRVKMTEASLQS
+1563 
-1577 AASLVRVARASDR
+1577 
-1590 VYRDEC
+1590 
-1596 VFSFD
+1596 
-1601 SALSPSGLYT
+1601 ALSAEG
-1611 NLRSFLSYGA
+1611 GM
-1621 SYLVYDRSETPA
+1621 
-1633 VYLHQQHKR
+1633 
-1642 KPKASSSSTTEVTPT
+1642 TPT
-1657 KLAIGGAGGFAASVE
+1657 
-1672 DKYEL
+1672 
-1677 EKTFSI
+1677 T
-1683 VLLGPDQQELAREAL
+1683 
-1698 DSPSLPSMLKE
+1698 
-1709 AAEAVLNHA
+1709 
-1718 GNTVTEE
+1718 
-1725 VASWQEE
+1725 
-1732 LKPTKYAEHLVQVPN
+1732 PTTMQ
-1747 PPHIASNP
+1747 
-1755 SAWKCQAPD
+1755 
-1764 CDKQENLWLNLSD
+1764 
-1777 GYIGCGRQNWDGSG
+1777 
-1791 GCGAALTHY
+1791 
-1800 TEGGDVY
+1800 
-1807 SYAPDEDD
+1807 
-1815 MVKNPL
+1815 
-1821 LPKHLEHFGINVNNL
+1821 
-1836 KKTDKSM
+1836 
-1843 NELQVGLN
+1843 
-1851 LSYEFDAVTEAGK
+1851 
-1864 KLVPVSGAG
+1864 
-1873 YMGFKNLGNS
+1873 
-1883 CYMNSVLQLLLA
+1883 
-1895 LPEVQERYF
+1895 
-1904 KVSEKIFSTTDTL
+1904 
-1917 PVDDFAAQFAK
+1917 
-1928 LTCATLTD
+1928 
-1936 RYKKQ
+1936 
-1941 FLTPK
+1941 
-1946 DSNKEVEEDDIHNVD
+1946 
-1961 LRPITF
+1961 
-1967 RGLVGK
+1967 
-1973 GHPDF
+1973 
-1978 STGQQQ
+1978 
-1984 DAVEYLQAAT
+1984 
-1994 ANLFK
+1994 
-1999 FKLEDRVQCMASNKV
+1999 
-2014 KYVPRDDMLLQ
+2014 
-2025 LQIPLEAATN
+2025 
-2035 ATQVSAYQ
+2035 
-2043 VLEQKR
+2043 
-2049 QRLGDEKAE
+2049 
-2058 KSEGEERVVPNVPFE
+2058 
-2073 ACIEKTL
+2073 
-2080 APEVIEDFLSP
+2080 
-2091 ATGKKGQAQK
+2091 
-2101 TVRFRSFPRYL
+2101 
-2112 LVQMRR
+2112 
-2118 FYVAEDWTPKKLEV
+2118 
-2132 EVKVPEKFS
+2132 
-2141 LSRFVSKGLVDGEE
+2141 
-2155 VLPEAPTASGTT
+2155 
-2167 ESSASAT
+2167 
-2174 TDATKSSWLS
+2174 
-2184 WCRLKAEGDA
+2184 
-2194 VNMEHVS
+2194 
-2201 NLMAMGF
+2201 
-2208 AEPHAKCALKQTD
+2208 
-2221 NNPDRAAE
+2221 
-2229 WLFSHMDDL
+2229 
-2238 DGAVAQ
+2238 
-2244 YYSLVGFVSHV
+2244 
-2255 GKNTNSGHYVCHMK
+2255 
-2269 KDGRWIIFNDDKVAV
+2269 
-2284 SEEPPLGAGYLYLF
+2284 
-2298 RRTDA
+2298 

>member
-1 MAPTQRDGVMLAS
+1 MAPTQQEELMLAS
-14 TPLESAL
+14 APPESARRI
-21 QSPTG
+21 PTR
-26 TADEPASIQC
+26 ASD
-36 EASSLSKTLTSSTS
+36 APVSSLSHVESFSQMSTPSALPTDVSLTGKK
-50 STDASSPQNNSRSEP
+50 AANPHYEA
-65 VDFAALYQRSSR
+65 VDFAALYRRPSR
-77 DSEMFSALQTLG
+77 DSEILTTLRTLE
-89 KELEEVGSQHRAQQQ
+89 KELKEAKIHLKTQQQ
-104 THNSATDVIALRF
+104 DQSSAVDATVFSTARF

-131 GGAENAA
+131 RGAENAA
-138 GKEQTMQPHP
+138 GKDYTMQLHP
-148 PRAAE
+148 PGAAE
-153 AKGKPMRRFQT
+153 AKGKPMRRFVM

-170 VLTAATGGRPGGFTD
+170 VMMAAIGGRPNGLA
-185 SEEESD
+185 EEDEND

-199 LPWEENIIW
+199 LPWEDHIIW
-208 GIDFNADAKGEK
+208 GIDFNAAAKADK
-220 VEDNGV
+220 VVEERDKGV
-226 EVEDSVGGVT
+226 EIEDSVGNVT
-236 VVQEKAATKG
+236 VVQESKEKSASKGGSWGKIAKTK
-246 NSWAKATEKNDGGL
+246 SEKTSM
-260 QTYKQLRVAR
+260 QTYKQLRAAR
-270 GQETGVSRLNEEN
+270 AGQGDAVTMSAILSGKNL
-283 FDMTKPRNYRWE
+283 DMTKPRNYRWE
-295 LEDSSKETKKG
+295 LKDNSKKTRGDVNGVTKEKCKT
-306 EEVKENETQTLPC
+306 ETLPC

-327 DSWVAAIGWKSTQD
+327 DSWVASIGWKSTQD

-355 LIYSVSEMEDFGEET
+355 LIYSVSEMEDVRPTLRIPERKLGAAEQRLAQLDKQRIEKKQRIDEVMGNLEFGEET

-433 EFLPPPPGAA
+433 NFLPPPPGAA
-443 KMAPQE
+443 KLAPQE

-457 KKSSDLNPIAG
+457 KKSSDLNPTAG

-500 EDTSAGLGIL
+500 EDASASLGIL

-561 PIFPHKPTVPFAANS
+561 PIFSHKPTVPFAINA
-576 EARERNNSDIFLMC
+576 EARERNNSHIFLMC
-590 RSITKGQIEPQ
+590 RSVTKGKKGAATDKSGGLGVPKTTVYIMELPEVFVAGQIEPQ

-677 AASQLQ
+677 PASQLQ

-730 MIRRL
+730 LIRRL
-735 ELRKNALS
+735 ELRKNTLS
-743 TRLIPANLE
+743 ARLVSANLE
-752 RRAREKAQAELWKKD
+752 RRVKEKAQAELWKKD

-774 KDIQV
+774 TDIQV

-836 KKKDGEEDAAPTAE
+836 KKKDGEDDAAPTAE

-954 DVLSSTKTTFS
+954 DVLGSTKTSFS
-965 SDEESDGDDDLDEL
+965 SDEESDGDDELDEL

-1033 DAGPSANAK
+1033 DQSSSSNAK
-1042 PTSAGGTG
+1042 PPSAVRRPDVDTNGLRNQLRASGIREGGTG

-1058 GFGARSNIMSRGGST
+1058 GMGPRSNMMSRGGSA

-1095 RTPVPSE
+1095 RTPTLSE

-1107 KKFPG
+1107 MKISG

-1142 ARFRAMQQRKD
+1142 ARFLAMQQRKE
-1153 RQQKTDE
+1153 RQLKTDE

-1166 RKRMLALEDDGSLL
+1166 RKRMLALEDDATSQSLL

-1195 LAKTEAQNRG
+1195 LQKTEAHNKG

-1213 EAGDGADGDD
+1213 EADDDDDSADAED
-1223 ADDGSGKGVIR
+1223 ASGKGIIR

-1256 EARSKKSGSFSEKQ
+1256 EARTKKSLSEKQ
-1270 ANVMLAEPLKLKVK
+1270 ANAVLAEPLKLKVK
-1284 KSPSVISGGDSST
+1284 NNPSVIGSGT

-1337 KGVVKQSRS
+1337 KGTLKQSRS
-1346 RMPVEHVNNALEMV
+1346 RMPVEHLNNALEV
-1360 VQRLLEMPESE
+1360 VLERLVELPESE
-1371 IFREPVD
+1371 LFRVPVD
-1378 ANTVQNYYQIVK
+1378 AATVVNYYQIVK
-1390 QPMDLSTIRRK
+1390 QPMDLSAIRHK

-1428 GDPTKSVIT
+1428 GDSTKSAIT
-1437 ANAQKVLRRA
+1437 ANAQKMLRRA
-1447 RTRWRCSMRRVT
+1447 
-1459 SRTLGVSICGPSVL
+1459 
-1473 NTLGC
+1473 
-1478 SQSKSHFDVHHALC
+1478 
-1492 RGLLTGLVW
+1492 
-1501 YTQDTSMISF
+1501 QDEM
-1511 HHALCTDRTWWKTRH
+1511 A
-1526 QNHRRLHQ
+1526 
-1534 AQSYRSRS
+1534 
-1542 TPYILTG
+1542 
-1549 TVGCGRARDPRPAS
+1549 
-1563 ENRRVKMTEASLQS
+1563 
-1577 AASLVRVARASDR
+1577 
-1590 VYRDEC
+1590 
-1596 VFSFD
+1596 
-1601 SALSPSGLYT
+1601 ALSAEG
-1611 NLRSFLSYGA
+1611 GM
-1621 SYLVYDRSETPA
+1621 
-1633 VYLHQQHKR
+1633 
-1642 KPKASSSSTTEVTPT
+1642 TPT
-1657 KLAIGGAGGFAASVE
+1657 
-1672 DKYEL
+1672 
-1677 EKTFSI
+1677 T
-1683 VLLGPDQQELAREAL
+1683 
-1698 DSPSLPSMLKE
+1698 
-1709 AAEAVLNHA
+1709 
-1718 GNTVTEE
+1718 
-1725 VASWQEE
+1725 
-1732 LKPTKYAEHLVQVPN
+1732 PT
-1747 PPHIASNP
+1747 
-1755 SAWKCQAPD
+1755 
-1764 CDKQENLWLNLSD
+1764 
-1777 GYIGCGRQNWDGSG
+1777 
-1791 GCGAALTHY
+1791 
-1800 TEGGDVY
+1800 
-1807 SYAPDEDD
+1807 
-1815 MVKNPL
+1815 
-1821 LPKHLEHFGINVNNL
+1821 
-1836 KKTDKSM
+1836 
-1843 NELQVGLN
+1843 
-1851 LSYEFDAVTEAGK
+1851 
-1864 KLVPVSGAG
+1864 
-1873 YMGFKNLGNS
+1873 
-1883 CYMNSVLQLLLA
+1883 
-1895 LPEVQERYF
+1895 
-1904 KVSEKIFSTTDTL
+1904 
-1917 PVDDFAAQFAK
+1917 
-1928 LTCATLTD
+1928 
-1936 RYKKQ
+1936 
-1941 FLTPK
+1941 
-1946 DSNKEVEEDDIHNVD
+1946 
-1961 LRPITF
+1961 
-1967 RGLVGK
+1967 
-1973 GHPDF
+1973 
-1978 STGQQQ
+1978 
-1984 DAVEYLQAAT
+1984 AAT
-1994 ANLFK
+1994 
-1999 FKLEDRVQCMASNKV
+1999 
-2014 KYVPRDDMLLQ
+2014 
-2025 LQIPLEAATN
+2025 
-2035 ATQVSAYQ
+2035 
-2043 VLEQKR
+2043 
-2049 QRLGDEKAE
+2049 
-2058 KSEGEERVVPNVPFE
+2058 
-2073 ACIEKTL
+2073 TL
-2080 APEVIEDFLSP
+2080 
-2091 ATGKKGQAQK
+2091 
-2101 TVRFRSFPRYL
+2101 Y
-2112 LVQMRR
+2112 
-2118 FYVAEDWTPKKLEV
+2118 
-2132 EVKVPEKFS
+2132 
-2141 LSRFVSKGLVDGEE
+2141 
-2155 VLPEAPTASGTT
+2155 
-2167 ESSASAT
+2167 
-2174 TDATKSSWLS
+2174 
-2184 WCRLKAEGDA
+2184 
-2194 VNMEHVS
+2194 
-2201 NLMAMGF
+2201 
-2208 AEPHAKCALKQTD
+2208 
-2221 NNPDRAAE
+2221 
-2229 WLFSHMDDL
+2229 
-2238 DGAVAQ
+2238 
-2244 YYSLVGFVSHV
+2244 
-2255 GKNTNSGHYVCHMK
+2255 
-2269 KDGRWIIFNDDKVAV
+2269 
-2284 SEEPPLGAGYLYLF
+2284 
-2298 RRTDA
+2298 

>member
-1 MAPTQRDGVMLAS
+1 MTPTQHNGIALS
-14 TPLESAL
+14 SSPLGW
-21 QSPTG
+21 SPTR
-26 TADEPASIQC
+26 TLDTPASIKYDDSFL
-36 EASSLSKTLTSSTS
+36 EKPPLSAACPS
-50 STDASSPQNNSRSEP
+50 DESSPRKKVHSKSI
-65 VDFAALYQRSSR
+65 DFAALYKRSSR
-77 DSEMFSALQTLG
+77 DLDMLVTLRAFE
-89 KELEEVGSQHRAQQQ
+89 KELETVSIQHRLQRQ
-104 THNSATDVIALRF
+104 TLAAEATTLRF
-117 APDQLQQLLTTQEA
+117 APDQLQQLLTTQEV
-131 GGAENAA
+131 GGTENAA
-138 GKEQTMQPHP
+138 GKEQTMHPHP

-153 AKGKPMRRFQT
+153 DKGKPMRRFLP
-164 SSATPF
+164 SSETPF
-170 VLTAATGGRPGGFTD
+170 VITAATGGRPGGLAD
-185 SEEESD
+185 SEDEID

-199 LPWEENIIW
+199 IRWEENIIW
-208 GIDFNADAKGEK
+208 GIDFNASRKHDKEK
-220 VEDNGV
+220 QDEIV
-226 EVEDSVGGVT
+226 EVEDSVGKVT
-236 VVQEKAATKG
+236 EVKKDSNQAA
-246 NSWAKATEKNDGGL
+246 AKVISRQA
-260 QTYKQLRVAR
+260 QTNK
-270 GQETGVSRLNEEN
+270 SRLNTSKQSAVVKGQEPKVSSKFCGEK
-283 FDMTKPRNYRWE
+283 FDMMKPRNYRWE
-295 LEDSSKETKKG
+295 LDDFKKAKGERKQPEKTTKK
-306 EEVKENETQTLPC
+306 TLSC
-319 PLNKELQD
+319 PLNRELQD

-355 LIYSVSEMEDFGEET
+355 LIYSVSEMEDVRPTLRIPERKLGAAEQRLAQLDKQRIEKKQRIDEVMGNLEFGEQT

-423 RGKFKINERL
+423 RGRFKINERL
-433 EFLPPPPGAA
+433 QFMPPPPGAA
-443 KMAPQE
+443 KLAPQE

-457 KKSSDLNPIAG
+457 KKSSDLNPTAG

-500 EDTSAGLGIL
+500 EDASAGLGIL
-510 GKKKARKTRP
+510 GKKKVRKTRP

-561 PIFPHKPTVPFAANS
+561 PIFPHKPTIPFAAS
-576 EARERNNSDIFLMC
+576 PDARERNNSDIFLMC
-590 RSITKGQIEPQ
+590 RSVTKGKKGVTIDKSGGLGAPKTTVYIMELPEVYVAGQIEPQ

-677 AASQLQ
+677 PTSQLQ

-730 MIRRL
+730 LIRRL
-735 ELRKNALS
+735 ELRKNSLS
-743 TRLIPANLE
+743 TRLVPTNLE
-752 RRAREKAQAELWKKD
+752 RRAREKAQSELWKKD

-836 KKKDGEEDAAPTAE
+836 KKKDGEEDAAPTTE

-965 SDEESDGDDDLDEL
+965 SDEESDGDDELDEL

-1042 PTSAGGTG
+1042 PTSAVRRPDVDTNGLRNQLRASGIKEGGTG

-1058 GFGARSNIMSRGGST
+1058 NIGMRSNIISRGGST

-1086 RVSSPTHGS
+1086 RVSSPAHGS
-1095 RTPVPSE
+1095 RTPLLSE
-1102 PPSAS
+1102 PSSAS
-1107 KKFPG
+1107 KKIPG

-1122 IEEDGSE
+1122 IEEDGTE
-1129 TVRIQFIVDDKQV
+1129 TVHIHFIVDDRQI
-1142 ARFRAMQQRKD
+1142 ARFRAMQQRRD
-1153 RQQKTDE
+1153 RQHKADE

-1166 RKRMLALEDDGSLL
+1166 RKRMLALEDDGSGQSML

-1195 LAKTEAQNRG
+1195 LAKTEAHNKG

-1213 EAGDGADGDD
+1213 EAGDDVDGDVG
-1223 ADDGSGKGVIR
+1223 DDGSGKGVIR
-1234 CTQCLQVGHMR
+1234 CTQCLQIGHMR

-1256 EARSKKSGSFSEKQ
+1256 EARSKKTGLLSEKQ
-1270 ANVMLAEPLKLKVK
+1270 ANAVLADSSNLKVK
-1284 KSPSVISGGDSST
+1284 KNSSIISGGDSST

-1312 HHAEKKRKREMEVRE
+1312 HNAEKKRKREMEVRE

-1337 KGVVKQSRS
+1337 KSAIKQSRS
-1346 RMPVEHVNNALEMV
+1346 RMPVEHVNNALEVV

-1371 IFREPVD
+1371 IFRAPVD
-1378 ANTVQNYYQIVK
+1378 ASTVHNYYQIVK
-1390 QPMDLSTIRRK
+1390 QPMDLSTIHRK
-1401 IEAKEY
+1401 IVAKEY

-1415 DLELI
+1415 DLELM

-1447 RTRWRCSMRRVT
+1447 
-1459 SRTLGVSICGPSVL
+1459 
-1473 NTLGC
+1473 
-1478 SQSKSHFDVHHALC
+1478 
-1492 RGLLTGLVW
+1492 
-1501 YTQDTSMISF
+1501 QDEM
-1511 HHALCTDRTWWKTRH
+1511 
-1526 QNHRRLHQ
+1526 
-1534 AQSYRSRS
+1534 
-1542 TPYILTG
+1542 
-1549 TVGCGRARDPRPAS
+1549 
-1563 ENRRVKMTEASLQS
+1563 
-1577 AASLVRVARASDR
+1577 
-1590 VYRDEC
+1590 
-1596 VFSFD
+1596 
-1601 SALSPSGLYT
+1601 
-1611 NLRSFLSYGA
+1611 
-1621 SYLVYDRSETPA
+1621 
-1633 VYLHQQHKR
+1633 
-1642 KPKASSSSTTEVTPT
+1642 
-1657 KLAIGGAGGFAASVE
+1657 
-1672 DKYEL
+1672 
-1677 EKTFSI
+1677 
-1683 VLLGPDQQELAREAL
+1683 
-1698 DSPSLPSMLKE
+1698 
-1709 AAEAVLNHA
+1709 AVLNA
-1718 GNTVTEE
+1718 
-1725 VASWQEE
+1725 
-1732 LKPTKYAEHLVQVPN
+1732 
-1747 PPHIASNP
+1747 
-1755 SAWKCQAPD
+1755 
-1764 CDKQENLWLNLSD
+1764 
-1777 GYIGCGRQNWDGSG
+1777 
-1791 GCGAALTHY
+1791 
-1800 TEGGDVY
+1800 EGGMT
-1807 SYAPDEDD
+1807 PTT
-1815 MVKNPL
+1815 P
-1821 LPKHLEHFGINVNNL
+1821 
-1836 KKTDKSM
+1836 T
-1843 NELQVGLN
+1843 
-1851 LSYEFDAVTEAGK
+1851 T
-1864 KLVPVSGAG
+1864 
-1873 YMGFKNLGNS
+1873 
-1883 CYMNSVLQLLLA
+1883 
-1895 LPEVQERYF
+1895 
-1904 KVSEKIFSTTDTL
+1904 STT
-1917 PVDDFAAQFAK
+1917 
-1928 LTCATLTD
+1928 
-1936 RYKKQ
+1936 
-1941 FLTPK
+1941 
-1946 DSNKEVEEDDIHNVD
+1946 
-1961 LRPITF
+1961 
-1967 RGLVGK
+1967 G
-1973 GHPDF
+1973 
-1978 STGQQQ
+1978 
-1984 DAVEYLQAAT
+1984 
-1994 ANLFK
+1994 
-1999 FKLEDRVQCMASNKV
+1999 
-2014 KYVPRDDMLLQ
+2014 ML
-2025 LQIPLEAATN
+2025 
-2035 ATQVSAYQ
+2035 
-2043 VLEQKR
+2043 K
-2049 QRLGDEKAE
+2049 
-2058 KSEGEERVVPNVPFE
+2058 
-2073 ACIEKTL
+2073 
-2080 APEVIEDFLSP
+2080 
-2091 ATGKKGQAQK
+2091 
-2101 TVRFRSFPRYL
+2101 
-2112 LVQMRR
+2112 
-2118 FYVAEDWTPKKLEV
+2118 
-2132 EVKVPEKFS
+2132 
-2141 LSRFVSKGLVDGEE
+2141 
-2155 VLPEAPTASGTT
+2155 
-2167 ESSASAT
+2167 
-2174 TDATKSSWLS
+2174 
-2184 WCRLKAEGDA
+2184 
-2194 VNMEHVS
+2194 
-2201 NLMAMGF
+2201 
-2208 AEPHAKCALKQTD
+2208 
-2221 NNPDRAAE
+2221 
-2229 WLFSHMDDL
+2229 
-2238 DGAVAQ
+2238 
-2244 YYSLVGFVSHV
+2244 
-2255 GKNTNSGHYVCHMK
+2255 
-2269 KDGRWIIFNDDKVAV
+2269 
-2284 SEEPPLGAGYLYLF
+2284 
-2298 RRTDA
+2298 

>member
-1 MAPTQRDGVMLAS
+1 MAPTQQEGVMLAS

-26 TADEPASIQC
+26 AAGVTASDLC
-36 EASSLSKTLTSSTS
+36 EATSFSKPLASSTS
-50 STDASSPQNNSRSEP
+50 PADTCSLQNKARAEP

-77 DSEMFSALQTLG
+77 DSEVFATLHTLG
-89 KELEEVGSQHRAQQQ
+89 KELEEVTSEHRVQQQ
-104 THNSATDVIALRF
+104 SQSSVADITALRF

-138 GKEQTMQPHP
+138 GKEQTLQTHP

-153 AKGKPMRRFQT
+153 AKGKPMRRFLA

-170 VLTAATGGRPGGFTD
+170 VLMAATGGRPGGFTD
-185 SEEESD
+185 SDEEND

-199 LPWEENIIW
+199 LRWEENIIW

-220 VEDNGV
+220 EDEGSV

-236 VVQEKAATKG
+236 LVQEAKTTTQG
-246 NSWAKATEKNDGGL
+246 NSRGKGTEKSDGGL
-260 QTYKQLRVAR
+260 QTYKELRAAR
-270 GQETGVSRLNEEN
+270 GQETAVSTFSGEN

-295 LEDSSKETKKG
+295 LEDSSKEKKQ
-306 EEVKENETQTLPC
+306 EEKAEENEPQALPC

-355 LIYSVSEMEDFGEET
+355 LIYSVPEMEDVRPTLRIPERKLGAAEQRLAQLDKQRIEKKQRIDEVMGNLEFGEET

-443 KMAPQE
+443 KLAPQE

-457 KKSSDLNPIAG
+457 KKSSDLNPTAG

-561 PIFPHKPTVPFAANS
+561 PIFPHKPTVPFAAS
-576 EARERNNSDIFLMC
+576 PDARERNNSDIFLMC
-590 RSITKGQIEPQ
+590 RSITKGKKGAAADKSGGLGVPKTTVYIMELPEVFVAGQIEPQ

-677 AASQLQ
+677 PASQLQ

-730 MIRRL
+730 LIRRL

-743 TRLIPANLE
+743 TRLVPANLE

-965 SDEESDGDDDLDEL
+965 SDEESDGDDELDEL

-1033 DAGPSANAK
+1033 DAGPSASAK
-1042 PTSAGGTG
+1042 PTSAVRRPDVDTNGLRNQLRASGIREGGTG
-1050 ASGISSVS
+1050 ASGVSSVS
-1058 GFGARSNIMSRGGST
+1058 GFGARSNMMSRGGST

-1102 PPSAS
+1102 PPSVS

-1153 RQQKTDE
+1153 RQQKSDE

-1195 LAKTEAQNRG
+1195 LAKTEAQNKG

-1213 EAGDGADGDD
+1213 ESADGADGDE

-1270 ANVMLAEPLKLKVK
+1270 ANAMLAEPLKLKVK
-1284 KSPSVISGGDSST
+1284 KSPSIISGGDSST
-1297 KITVNLAELREGARK
+1297 KITVNLAELREDARK
-1312 HHAEKKRKREMEVRE
+1312 HHAEKKRKRELEVRE

-1337 KGVVKQSRS
+1337 KGAIKQSRS
-1346 RMPVEHVNNALEMV
+1346 RMPVEYVNNALEVV

-1371 IFREPVD
+1371 LFRLPVD
-1378 ANTVQNYYQIVK
+1378 ASTVPNYYQIVK
-1390 QPMDLSTIRRK
+1390 QPMDLSTVRRK

-1447 RTRWRCSMRRVT
+1447 
-1459 SRTLGVSICGPSVL
+1459 
-1473 NTLGC
+1473 
-1478 SQSKSHFDVHHALC
+1478 
-1492 RGLLTGLVW
+1492 
-1501 YTQDTSMISF
+1501 QDEM
-1511 HHALCTDRTWWKTRH
+1511 
-1526 QNHRRLHQ
+1526 
-1534 AQSYRSRS
+1534 
-1542 TPYILTG
+1542 
-1549 TVGCGRARDPRPAS
+1549 
-1563 ENRRVKMTEASLQS
+1563 
-1577 AASLVRVARASDR
+1577 
-1590 VYRDEC
+1590 
-1596 VFSFD
+1596 
-1601 SALSPSGLYT
+1601 
-1611 NLRSFLSYGA
+1611 
-1621 SYLVYDRSETPA
+1621 
-1633 VYLHQQHKR
+1633 
-1642 KPKASSSSTTEVTPT
+1642 
-1657 KLAIGGAGGFAASVE
+1657 
-1672 DKYEL
+1672 
-1677 EKTFSI
+1677 
-1683 VLLGPDQQELAREAL
+1683 
-1698 DSPSLPSMLKE
+1698 
-1709 AAEAVLNHA
+1709 AVLNA
-1718 GNTVTEE
+1718 
-1725 VASWQEE
+1725 
-1732 LKPTKYAEHLVQVPN
+1732 
-1747 PPHIASNP
+1747 
-1755 SAWKCQAPD
+1755 
-1764 CDKQENLWLNLSD
+1764 
-1777 GYIGCGRQNWDGSG
+1777 
-1791 GCGAALTHY
+1791 
-1800 TEGGDVY
+1800 EGGMT
-1807 SYAPDEDD
+1807 P
-1815 MVKNPL
+1815 
-1821 LPKHLEHFGINVNNL
+1821 
-1836 KKTDKSM
+1836 
-1843 NELQVGLN
+1843 
-1851 LSYEFDAVTEAGK
+1851 
-1864 KLVPVSGAG
+1864 
-1873 YMGFKNLGNS
+1873 
-1883 CYMNSVLQLLLA
+1883 
-1895 LPEVQERYF
+1895 
-1904 KVSEKIFSTTDTL
+1904 TTPT
-1917 PVDDFAAQFAK
+1917 
-1928 LTCATLTD
+1928 
-1936 RYKKQ
+1936 
-1941 FLTPK
+1941 
-1946 DSNKEVEEDDIHNVD
+1946 
-1961 LRPITF
+1961 
-1967 RGLVGK
+1967 
-1973 GHPDF
+1973 
-1978 STGQQQ
+1978 
-1984 DAVEYLQAAT
+1984 AAT
-1994 ANLFK
+1994 TA
-1999 FKLEDRVQCMASNKV
+1999 
-2014 KYVPRDDMLLQ
+2014 ML
-2025 LQIPLEAATN
+2025 T
-2035 ATQVSAYQ
+2035 
-2043 VLEQKR
+2043 
-2049 QRLGDEKAE
+2049 
-2058 KSEGEERVVPNVPFE
+2058 
-2073 ACIEKTL
+2073 
-2080 APEVIEDFLSP
+2080 
-2091 ATGKKGQAQK
+2091 
-2101 TVRFRSFPRYL
+2101 
-2112 LVQMRR
+2112 
-2118 FYVAEDWTPKKLEV
+2118 
-2132 EVKVPEKFS
+2132 
-2141 LSRFVSKGLVDGEE
+2141 
-2155 VLPEAPTASGTT
+2155 
-2167 ESSASAT
+2167 
-2174 TDATKSSWLS
+2174 
-2184 WCRLKAEGDA
+2184 
-2194 VNMEHVS
+2194 
-2201 NLMAMGF
+2201 
-2208 AEPHAKCALKQTD
+2208 
-2221 NNPDRAAE
+2221 
-2229 WLFSHMDDL
+2229 
-2238 DGAVAQ
+2238 
-2244 YYSLVGFVSHV
+2244 
-2255 GKNTNSGHYVCHMK
+2255 
-2269 KDGRWIIFNDDKVAV
+2269 
-2284 SEEPPLGAGYLYLF
+2284 
-2298 RRTDA
+2298 

>member
-1 MAPTQRDGVMLAS
+1 MAPTDQAGARLAS
-14 TPLESAL
+14 APLETPLSRPIAGGERATPSL
-21 QSPTG
+21 REDQSPTKLLM
-26 TADEPASIQC
+26 A
-36 EASSLSKTLTSSTS
+36 STS
-50 STDASSPQNNSRSEP
+50 PTASFSPEERASSPRREP
-65 VDFAALYQRSSR
+65 LNFAALYQRSTREAEVVATLRSLEK
-77 DSEMFSALQTLG
+77 DLQDVTM
-89 KELEEVGSQHRAQQQ
+89 QHNAQQAAAG
-104 THNSATDVIALRF
+104 ATTARF

-138 GKEQTMQPHP
+138 GKEQTMLPHP

-153 AKGKPMRRFQT
+153 AKGKPMRRFQA

-170 VLTAATGGRPGGFTD
+170 VTMAATGGRPGGVSD
-185 SEEESD
+185 EEETD

-199 LPWEENIIW
+199 LPWEDHIIW
-208 GIDFNADAKGEK
+208 GVDFSAIGGQ
-220 VEDNGV
+220 VEDEDGSV
-226 EVEDSVGGVT
+226 EVEDSAGGVT
-236 VVQEKAATKG
+236 VVQKSSSRGASFTRVAEKKSEVPAV
-246 NSWAKATEKNDGGL
+246 
-260 QTYKQLRVAR
+260 QTYKQLRAAR
-270 GQETGVSRLNEEN
+270 AGQEADVVSGFSGEQ

-295 LEDSSKETKKG
+295 LDDGSKKKTG
-306 EEVKENETQTLPC
+306 GDAANGTATMAEGVEPETLPC

-355 LIYSVSEMEDFGEET
+355 LIYSVPEMEDVRPTLRIPERKLGAAEQRLAQLDKQRIEKKQRIDEVMVNLEFGEET

-413 KTKLRDFHRP
+413 KAKLRDFHRP
-423 RGKFKINERL
+423 RGKFKISERL

-443 KMAPQE
+443 KLAPQE

-457 KKSSDLNPIAG
+457 KKSSDLNPTAG

-486 PGMASRILHYWRPP
+486 PGMASSILHYWRPP
-500 EDTSAGLGIL
+500 EDTSMGLGIL

-561 PIFPHKPTVPFAANS
+561 PIFPHKPTVPFAAS
-576 EARERNNSDIFLMC
+576 PDARERNNSDIFLLC
-590 RSITKGQIEPQ
+590 RSVTKGKKGAAADKSGGLGVPKTTAYIMELPEVFVAGQIEPQ

-677 AASQLQ
+677 SASQLQ

-707 RRLLDIGLTKLF
+707 RRLLDIGLSKLF

-730 MIRRL
+730 LIRRL
-735 ELRKNALS
+735 ELRKNSLS

-752 RRAREKAQAELWKKD
+752 RRARERAQTELWKTD

-779 ARYINEQLQLTPWNL
+779 ARYVNEQLQLTPWNL

-850 SKISAETAAVQ
+850 SKTSAETTAMQ

-965 SDEESDGDDDLDEL
+965 SDEESDGDDELDEL

-1033 DAGPSANAK
+1033 DQGPNANAK
-1042 PTSAGGTG
+1042 PASAVRRPDVDANRLRNQLRASGIREGGTG

-1058 GFGARSNIMSRGGST
+1058 GFGSRSNIISRGGST

-1095 RTPVPSE
+1095 RTPVMSE

-1107 KKFPG
+1107 KKIPG

-1153 RQQKTDE
+1153 RQLKADE

-1166 RKRMLALEDDGSLL
+1166 RKRMLALEDDATSQSLL

-1195 LAKTEAQNRG
+1195 LQKTEVQNKG
-1205 YQEMLKKG
+1205 YQEMLKNG
-1213 EAGDGADGDD
+1213 ESGNGSDGDE
-1223 ADDGSGKGVIR
+1223 ASGKSVIR

-1256 EARSKKSGSFSEKQ
+1256 ETRAKKPGSFSEKQ
-1270 ANVMLAEPLKLKVK
+1270 TNAALSEPLKLKVK
-1284 KSPSVISGGDSST
+1284 KSPSVISGGDSGT

-1327 QAELYKRPYA
+1327 QAELYKRPYVKSA
-1337 KGVVKQSRS
+1337 IKQSRS
-1346 RMPVEHVNNALEMV
+1346 RMPVEHLNNALEMV

-1371 IFREPVD
+1371 LFRMPVD
-1378 ANTVQNYYQIVK
+1378 AATVHNYYQIVK

-1428 GDPTKSVIT
+1428 GDPTKSLIT

-1447 RTRWRCSMRRVT
+1447 
-1459 SRTLGVSICGPSVL
+1459 
-1473 NTLGC
+1473 
-1478 SQSKSHFDVHHALC
+1478 
-1492 RGLLTGLVW
+1492 
-1501 YTQDTSMISF
+1501 QDEM
-1511 HHALCTDRTWWKTRH
+1511 A
-1526 QNHRRLHQ
+1526 
-1534 AQSYRSRS
+1534 
-1542 TPYILTG
+1542 
-1549 TVGCGRARDPRPAS
+1549 
-1563 ENRRVKMTEASLQS
+1563 
-1577 AASLVRVARASDR
+1577 
-1590 VYRDEC
+1590 
-1596 VFSFD
+1596 
-1601 SALSPSGLYT
+1601 ALSAEGSM
-1611 NLRSFLSYGA
+1611 
-1621 SYLVYDRSETPA
+1621 
-1633 VYLHQQHKR
+1633 
-1642 KPKASSSSTTEVTPT
+1642 TPT
-1657 KLAIGGAGGFAASVE
+1657 TPTTATTA
-1672 DKYEL
+1672 
-1677 EKTFSI
+1677 
-1683 VLLGPDQQELAREAL
+1683 
-1698 DSPSLPSMLKE
+1698 MLK
-1709 AAEAVLNHA
+1709 
-1718 GNTVTEE
+1718 
-1725 VASWQEE
+1725 
-1732 LKPTKYAEHLVQVPN
+1732 
-1747 PPHIASNP
+1747 
-1755 SAWKCQAPD
+1755 
-1764 CDKQENLWLNLSD
+1764 
-1777 GYIGCGRQNWDGSG
+1777 
-1791 GCGAALTHY
+1791 
-1800 TEGGDVY
+1800 
-1807 SYAPDEDD
+1807 
-1815 MVKNPL
+1815 
-1821 LPKHLEHFGINVNNL
+1821 
-1836 KKTDKSM
+1836 
-1843 NELQVGLN
+1843 
-1851 LSYEFDAVTEAGK
+1851 
-1864 KLVPVSGAG
+1864 
-1873 YMGFKNLGNS
+1873 
-1883 CYMNSVLQLLLA
+1883 
-1895 LPEVQERYF
+1895 
-1904 KVSEKIFSTTDTL
+1904 
-1917 PVDDFAAQFAK
+1917 
-1928 LTCATLTD
+1928 
-1936 RYKKQ
+1936 
-1941 FLTPK
+1941 
-1946 DSNKEVEEDDIHNVD
+1946 
-1961 LRPITF
+1961 
-1967 RGLVGK
+1967 
-1973 GHPDF
+1973 
-1978 STGQQQ
+1978 
-1984 DAVEYLQAAT
+1984 
-1994 ANLFK
+1994 
-1999 FKLEDRVQCMASNKV
+1999 
-2014 KYVPRDDMLLQ
+2014 
-2025 LQIPLEAATN
+2025 
-2035 ATQVSAYQ
+2035 
-2043 VLEQKR
+2043 
-2049 QRLGDEKAE
+2049 
-2058 KSEGEERVVPNVPFE
+2058 
-2073 ACIEKTL
+2073 
-2080 APEVIEDFLSP
+2080 
-2091 ATGKKGQAQK
+2091 
-2101 TVRFRSFPRYL
+2101 
-2112 LVQMRR
+2112 
-2118 FYVAEDWTPKKLEV
+2118 
-2132 EVKVPEKFS
+2132 
-2141 LSRFVSKGLVDGEE
+2141 
-2155 VLPEAPTASGTT
+2155 
-2167 ESSASAT
+2167 
-2174 TDATKSSWLS
+2174 
-2184 WCRLKAEGDA
+2184 
-2194 VNMEHVS
+2194 
-2201 NLMAMGF
+2201 
-2208 AEPHAKCALKQTD
+2208 
-2221 NNPDRAAE
+2221 
-2229 WLFSHMDDL
+2229 
-2238 DGAVAQ
+2238 
-2244 YYSLVGFVSHV
+2244 
-2255 GKNTNSGHYVCHMK
+2255 
-2269 KDGRWIIFNDDKVAV
+2269 
-2284 SEEPPLGAGYLYLF
+2284 
-2298 RRTDA
+2298 

>member
-1 MAPTQRDGVMLAS
+1 MAPTQQEVLMLAS
-14 TPLESAL
+14 APLERAL
-21 QSPTG
+21 LSPTG
-26 TADEPASIQC
+26 RPEV
-36 EASSLSKTLTSSTS
+36 ASSAHHEDSPLDKPRTPRAPPV
-50 STDASSPQNNSRSEP
+50 DASSSSDKTESAHPQP

-77 DSEMFSALQTLG
+77 DSGVFDTLRLLE
-89 KELEEVGSQHRAQQQ
+89 KELEEVTEQHKIQQAAQ
-104 THNSATDVIALRF
+104 SAANDAAAARF

-138 GKEQTMQPHP
+138 GREQSMQSHP

-153 AKGKPMRRFQT
+153 AKGKPMRRFLA

-170 VLTAATGGRPGGFTD
+170 VTMAATGGRPVGLTE
-185 SEEESD
+185 SEDEEQTD

-199 LPWEENIIW
+199 LPWEESIMW
-208 GIDFNADAKGEK
+208 GIDFAAAAKGGPTDE
-220 VEDNGV
+220 EDGGV
-226 EVEDSVGGVT
+226 EVEDSAGGVK
-236 VVQEKAATKG
+236 VVMAKEKVANKG
-246 NSWAKATEKNDGGL
+246 SWAKTTEKKSERGALAGA
-260 QTYKQLRVAR
+260 QTYKELRAVSV
-270 GQETGVSRLNEEN
+270 GQEDTSVLSAAFSGDQ

-295 LEDSSKETKKG
+295 LEG
-306 EEVKENETQTLPC
+306 AVKEKKQEESTADGTGLESATTDALPC

-327 DSWVAAIGWKSTQD
+327 DSWVAAIGWKSTQE

-355 LIYSVSEMEDFGEET
+355 LIYSVPEMEDVRPTLRIPERKLGAAEQRLAQLDKQRIEKQERINVVMANLEFGEET

-413 KTKLRDFHRP
+413 KAKLRDFHRP
-423 RGKFKINERL
+423 RGRFKINERL
-433 EFLPPPPGAA
+433 QFLPPPPGSA
-443 KMAPQE
+443 KLAPQE

-457 KKSSDLNPIAG
+457 KKSSDLSPTAG

-486 PGMASRILHYWRPP
+486 PGMAARILHYWRPP
-500 EDTSAGLGIL
+500 EDPSAGLGIL

-561 PIFPHKPTVPFAANS
+561 PIFPHKPTIPFAANPD
-576 EARERNNSDIFLMC
+576 ARERNNGDIFLLC
-590 RSITKGQIEPQ
+590 RSVTKGKKAGAADKSGGLGTPKTTVYIMELPEVFVAGQIEPQ

-677 AASQLQ
+677 PTSQLQ

-730 MIRRL
+730 LIRRL
-735 ELRKNALS
+735 ELRKNTLS
-743 TRLIPANLE
+743 TRLVPANLE
-752 RRAREKAQAELWKKD
+752 RRAREKAQSELWKKD

-836 KKKDGEEDAAPTAE
+836 KKKDGEEDAAPAE
-850 SKISAETAAVQ
+850 SKVSAETAAVQ

-954 DVLSSTKTTFS
+954 DVLSSAKTAFS
-965 SDEESDGDDDLDEL
+965 SDEESDGDDELDEL

-1033 DAGPSANAK
+1033 DQGPSSK
-1042 PTSAGGTG
+1042 PTSAVRRPDVDTNRLRNQLRASGIREGGSG

-1058 GFGARSNIMSRGGST
+1058 GFGARSSMMSRGGSA

-1107 KKFPG
+1107 KKVPG

-1129 TVRIQFIVDDKQV
+1129 TVRIQFVVDDKQV

-1153 RQQKTDE
+1153 RQLKADE

-1166 RKRMLALEDDGSLL
+1166 RKRMLALEDDGSSQSML

-1195 LAKTEAQNRG
+1195 LQKTEAQNKG

-1213 EAGDGADGDD
+1213 DAGEGDSDGDD
-1223 ADDGSGKGVIR
+1223 ASGKSVIR
-1234 CTQCLQVGHMR
+1234 CTQCLQIGHMR

-1256 EARSKKSGSFSEKQ
+1256 EARNKKSGSFSEKQ
-1270 ANVMLAEPLKLKVK
+1270 ANAMLAEPLKLKMK
-1284 KSPSVISGGDSST
+1284 KNPVVGSGDSST

-1337 KGVVKQSRS
+1337 KGAVKQSRS
-1346 RMPVEHVNNALEMV
+1346 RMPVEHLNNALEMV
-1360 VQRLLEMPESE
+1360 VQRLLDMPESE
-1371 IFREPVD
+1371 LFRVPVD
-1378 ANTVQNYYQIVK
+1378 ANTVRNYYQIVK
-1390 QPMDLSTIRRK
+1390 QPMDLSSIRRK

-1428 GDPTKSVIT
+1428 GDPTKSAIT

-1447 RTRWRCSMRRVT
+1447 
-1459 SRTLGVSICGPSVL
+1459 
-1473 NTLGC
+1473 
-1478 SQSKSHFDVHHALC
+1478 
-1492 RGLLTGLVW
+1492 
-1501 YTQDTSMISF
+1501 QDEM
-1511 HHALCTDRTWWKTRH
+1511 A
-1526 QNHRRLHQ
+1526 
-1534 AQSYRSRS
+1534 
-1542 TPYILTG
+1542 
-1549 TVGCGRARDPRPAS
+1549 
-1563 ENRRVKMTEASLQS
+1563 
-1577 AASLVRVARASDR
+1577 
-1590 VYRDEC
+1590 
-1596 VFSFD
+1596 
-1601 SALSPSGLYT
+1601 ALS
-1611 NLRSFLSYGA
+1611 
-1621 SYLVYDRSETPA
+1621 SEGGM
-1633 VYLHQQHKR
+1633 
-1642 KPKASSSSTTEVTPT
+1642 TPT
-1657 KLAIGGAGGFAASVE
+1657 TPTTATTA
-1672 DKYEL
+1672 
-1677 EKTFSI
+1677 
-1683 VLLGPDQQELAREAL
+1683 
-1698 DSPSLPSMLKE
+1698 MLK
-1709 AAEAVLNHA
+1709 
-1718 GNTVTEE
+1718 
-1725 VASWQEE
+1725 
-1732 LKPTKYAEHLVQVPN
+1732 
-1747 PPHIASNP
+1747 
-1755 SAWKCQAPD
+1755 
-1764 CDKQENLWLNLSD
+1764 
-1777 GYIGCGRQNWDGSG
+1777 
-1791 GCGAALTHY
+1791 
-1800 TEGGDVY
+1800 
-1807 SYAPDEDD
+1807 
-1815 MVKNPL
+1815 
-1821 LPKHLEHFGINVNNL
+1821 
-1836 KKTDKSM
+1836 
-1843 NELQVGLN
+1843 
-1851 LSYEFDAVTEAGK
+1851 
-1864 KLVPVSGAG
+1864 
-1873 YMGFKNLGNS
+1873 
-1883 CYMNSVLQLLLA
+1883 
-1895 LPEVQERYF
+1895 
-1904 KVSEKIFSTTDTL
+1904 
-1917 PVDDFAAQFAK
+1917 
-1928 LTCATLTD
+1928 
-1936 RYKKQ
+1936 
-1941 FLTPK
+1941 
-1946 DSNKEVEEDDIHNVD
+1946 
-1961 LRPITF
+1961 
-1967 RGLVGK
+1967 
-1973 GHPDF
+1973 
-1978 STGQQQ
+1978 
-1984 DAVEYLQAAT
+1984 
-1994 ANLFK
+1994 
-1999 FKLEDRVQCMASNKV
+1999 
-2014 KYVPRDDMLLQ
+2014 
-2025 LQIPLEAATN
+2025 
-2035 ATQVSAYQ
+2035 
-2043 VLEQKR
+2043 
-2049 QRLGDEKAE
+2049 
-2058 KSEGEERVVPNVPFE
+2058 
-2073 ACIEKTL
+2073 
-2080 APEVIEDFLSP
+2080 
-2091 ATGKKGQAQK
+2091 
-2101 TVRFRSFPRYL
+2101 
-2112 LVQMRR
+2112 
-2118 FYVAEDWTPKKLEV
+2118 
-2132 EVKVPEKFS
+2132 
-2141 LSRFVSKGLVDGEE
+2141 
-2155 VLPEAPTASGTT
+2155 
-2167 ESSASAT
+2167 
-2174 TDATKSSWLS
+2174 
-2184 WCRLKAEGDA
+2184 
-2194 VNMEHVS
+2194 
-2201 NLMAMGF
+2201 
-2208 AEPHAKCALKQTD
+2208 
-2221 NNPDRAAE
+2221 
-2229 WLFSHMDDL
+2229 
-2238 DGAVAQ
+2238 
-2244 YYSLVGFVSHV
+2244 
-2255 GKNTNSGHYVCHMK
+2255 
-2269 KDGRWIIFNDDKVAV
+2269 
-2284 SEEPPLGAGYLYLF
+2284 
-2298 RRTDA
+2298 

>member
-1 MAPTQRDGVMLAS
+1 MELAS
-14 TPLESAL
+14 MLHDGAL
-21 QSPTG
+21 QSPKLPT
-26 TADEPASIQC
+26 DVPASSND
-36 EASSLSKTLTSSTS
+36 ETSSLYKTSASSPALD
-50 STDASSPQNNSRSEP
+50 DASSPQKKAHTESIN
-65 VDFAALYQRSSR
+65 FAALYKRSSR
-77 DSEMFSALQTLG
+77 GGDVIATLRALE
-89 KELEEVGSQHRAQQQ
+89 KELKEISIRHRAQQQ
-104 THNSATDVIALRF
+104 QKSSVSDVTVLRY
-117 APDQLQQLLTTQEA
+117 APDQQQQLLTTQEA

-138 GKEQTMQPHP
+138 GKEQTIQPQP

-153 AKGKPMRRFQT
+153 AKGKPMRRFLA
-164 SSATPF
+164 SSETPF
-170 VLTAATGGRPGGFTD
+170 AIMAATTERRNGLID
-185 SEEESD
+185 MEEESD

-199 LPWEENIIW
+199 LSWEDDIIW
-208 GIDFNADAKGEK
+208 GIDFNTAAKQDMEKKGES
-220 VEDNGV
+220 GV
-226 EVEDSVGGVT
+226 EMEDSVGRIT
-236 VVQEKAATKG
+236 VVQEPTPNRVATNAMSG
-246 NSWAKATEKNDGGL
+246 NKRAVKSEIRLPTQG
-260 QTYKQLRVAR
+260 QLRVAEAP
-270 GQETGVSRLNEEN
+270 QATASNPVSLAS

-295 LEDSSKETKKG
+295 LEDVSIRKHKVESVEEKVPET
-306 EEVKENETQTLPC
+306 LLC
-319 PLNKELQD
+319 PLNKELLN

-355 LIYSVSEMEDFGEET
+355 LIYSVSEMEDVRPTLRIPERKLGAAEQRLAQLDKQRIEKKQRIDEVMGNLEFGEET

-423 RGKFKINERL
+423 RGRFKINERM
-433 EFLPPPPGAA
+433 EFFPPPPGAA
-443 KMAPQE
+443 KLAPQE

-457 KKSSDLNPIAG
+457 KKSSDLNPTAG

-500 EDTSAGLGIL
+500 EDNSTGLGIL
-510 GKKKARKTRP
+510 GKKKIRKSRP

-561 PIFPHKPTVPFAANS
+561 PIFPHKPAVPFAAS
-576 EARERNNSDIFLMC
+576 SDARERNTSDIFLMC
-590 RSITKGQIEPQ
+590 RSITKGKKGVTADKSGGLGVPKTTVYIMELPEVFVAGQIEPQ

-677 AASQLQ
+677 PTSQLQ

-730 MIRRL
+730 LIRRL

-743 TRLIPANLE
+743 TRLVALNLE
-752 RRAREKAQAELWKKD
+752 RRAREKAQAELWKMD

-836 KKKDGEEDAAPTAE
+836 KKKDGEEDVAPTAE

-965 SDEESDGDDDLDEL
+965 SDEESDGDDELDEL

-1033 DAGPSANAK
+1033 DTGLNANGK
-1042 PTSAGGTG
+1042 PTSAVRRPDVDTNGLRNQLRASGIKEGGTG
-1050 ASGISSVS
+1050 VSGISSVS
-1058 GFGARSNIMSRGGST
+1058 AFGARSNAISRGGSAL
-1073 VSSALATPTGQLS
+1073 SSALATPTGQLS
-1086 RVSSPTHGS
+1086 RVSSPTRGN

-1102 PPSAS
+1102 PSSAS
-1107 KKFPG
+1107 KKIPG
-1112 RKVLKRVVRT
+1112 RKVVKRVVRT

-1129 TVRIQFIVDDKQV
+1129 TVRIHFIVDDKQV
-1142 ARFRAMQQRKD
+1142 ARYRAMQQRKD
-1153 RQQKTDE
+1153 RQQKADE
-1160 RNQLRK
+1160 RNLLRK
-1166 RKRMLALEDDGSLL
+1166 RKRMLALEDDGSGQSLL

-1213 EAGDGADGDD
+1213 EAGDGVDGDEV
-1223 ADDGSGKGVIR
+1223 DDGTGKNVIR

-1256 EARSKKSGSFSEKQ
+1256 EARSKKLGPYFETQAGS
-1270 ANVMLAEPLKLKVK
+1270 ALAEPLKMN
-1284 KSPSVISGGDSST
+1284 KSSSILSGGDSST

-1312 HHAEKKRKREMEVRE
+1312 HNAEKKRKREMELRE

-1337 KGVVKQSRS
+1337 KGAVKLSRS
-1346 RMPVEHVNNALEMV
+1346 RMPVEHLNHALDMI

-1371 IFREPVD
+1371 IFRAPVD
-1378 ANTVQNYYQIVK
+1378 ATAVHNYYQIVK
-1390 QPMDLSTIRRK
+1390 QPMDLSTIQSK

-1428 GDPTKSVIT
+1428 GEPTKSVIT

-1447 RTRWRCSMRRVT
+1447 
-1459 SRTLGVSICGPSVL
+1459 
-1473 NTLGC
+1473 
-1478 SQSKSHFDVHHALC
+1478 
-1492 RGLLTGLVW
+1492 
-1501 YTQDTSMISF
+1501 QDEM
-1511 HHALCTDRTWWKTRH
+1511 
-1526 QNHRRLHQ
+1526 
-1534 AQSYRSRS
+1534 
-1542 TPYILTG
+1542 
-1549 TVGCGRARDPRPAS
+1549 
-1563 ENRRVKMTEASLQS
+1563 
-1577 AASLVRVARASDR
+1577 
-1590 VYRDEC
+1590 
-1596 VFSFD
+1596 
-1601 SALSPSGLYT
+1601 
-1611 NLRSFLSYGA
+1611 
-1621 SYLVYDRSETPA
+1621 
-1633 VYLHQQHKR
+1633 
-1642 KPKASSSSTTEVTPT
+1642 
-1657 KLAIGGAGGFAASVE
+1657 
-1672 DKYEL
+1672 
-1677 EKTFSI
+1677 
-1683 VLLGPDQQELAREAL
+1683 
-1698 DSPSLPSMLKE
+1698 
-1709 AAEAVLNHA
+1709 AVLNA
-1718 GNTVTEE
+1718 DGGMT
-1725 VASWQEE
+1725 
-1732 LKPTKYAEHLVQVPN
+1732 PTT
-1747 PPHIASNP
+1747 PHRSN
-1755 SAWKCQAPD
+1755 
-1764 CDKQENLWLNLSD
+1764 N
-1777 GYIGCGRQNWDGSG
+1777 
-1791 GCGAALTHY
+1791 
-1800 TEGGDVY
+1800 
-1807 SYAPDEDD
+1807 
-1815 MVKNPL
+1815 
-1821 LPKHLEHFGINVNNL
+1821 
-1836 KKTDKSM
+1836 
-1843 NELQVGLN
+1843 
-1851 LSYEFDAVTEAGK
+1851 
-1864 KLVPVSGAG
+1864 
-1873 YMGFKNLGNS
+1873 
-1883 CYMNSVLQLLLA
+1883 
-1895 LPEVQERYF
+1895 
-1904 KVSEKIFSTTDTL
+1904 
-1917 PVDDFAAQFAK
+1917 
-1928 LTCATLTD
+1928 
-1936 RYKKQ
+1936 
-1941 FLTPK
+1941 
-1946 DSNKEVEEDDIHNVD
+1946 
-1961 LRPITF
+1961 
-1967 RGLVGK
+1967 
-1973 GHPDF
+1973 
-1978 STGQQQ
+1978 
-1984 DAVEYLQAAT
+1984 
-1994 ANLFK
+1994 
-1999 FKLEDRVQCMASNKV
+1999 
-2014 KYVPRDDMLLQ
+2014 
-2025 LQIPLEAATN
+2025 
-2035 ATQVSAYQ
+2035 
-2043 VLEQKR
+2043 
-2049 QRLGDEKAE
+2049 
-2058 KSEGEERVVPNVPFE
+2058 
-2073 ACIEKTL
+2073 
-2080 APEVIEDFLSP
+2080 SP
-2091 ATGKKGQAQK
+2091 A
-2101 TVRFRSFPRYL
+2101 
-2112 LVQMRR
+2112 
-2118 FYVAEDWTPKKLEV
+2118 
-2132 EVKVPEKFS
+2132 
-2141 LSRFVSKGLVDGEE
+2141 
-2155 VLPEAPTASGTT
+2155 
-2167 ESSASAT
+2167 
-2174 TDATKSSWLS
+2174 
-2184 WCRLKAEGDA
+2184 
-2194 VNMEHVS
+2194 
-2201 NLMAMGF
+2201 
-2208 AEPHAKCALKQTD
+2208 
-2221 NNPDRAAE
+2221 
-2229 WLFSHMDDL
+2229 
-2238 DGAVAQ
+2238 
-2244 YYSLVGFVSHV
+2244 
-2255 GKNTNSGHYVCHMK
+2255 
-2269 KDGRWIIFNDDKVAV
+2269 
-2284 SEEPPLGAGYLYLF
+2284 
-2298 RRTDA
+2298 

>member
-1 MAPTQRDGVMLAS
+1 MTS
-14 TPLESAL
+14 SAL
-21 QSPTG
+21 
-26 TADEPASIQC
+26 A
-36 EASSLSKTLTSSTS
+36 
-50 STDASSPQNNSRSEP
+50 TDAFSTEKKVGSFHHER

-77 DSEMFSALQTLG
+77 DSEIYATMKTLG
-89 KELEEVGSQHRAQQQ
+89 EELKEITAQHKKQQQ
-104 THNSATDVIALRF
+104 AQSSTADATVFSTARF
-117 APDQLQQLLTTQEA
+117 APDQLQQLLTTKEA
-131 GGAENAA
+131 GGAESAA
-138 GKEQTMQPHP
+138 GKEQTMQSHP

-153 AKGKPMRRFQT
+153 AKGKPMRRFMV

-170 VLTAATGGRPGGFTD
+170 ITMAATSTRLNGPAINED
-185 SEEESD
+185 SEND

-199 LPWEENIIW
+199 LPWEDHIIW
-208 GIDFNADAKGEK
+208 GIDFNAAANGDMA
-220 VEDNGV
+220 VEGDDGGGV
-226 EVEDSVGGVT
+226 EIEDSVGEVKIVHESQDKGVS
-236 VVQEKAATKG
+236 KSRSWRNIAKTK
-246 NSWAKATEKNDGGL
+246 SERSSM
-260 QTYKQLRVAR
+260 QTYKQLCAAR
-270 GQETGVSRLNEEN
+270 ASQGNEVTTLAAFSTDK
-283 FDMTKPRNYRWE
+283 FDMSKPRNYRWE
-295 LEDSSKETKKG
+295 LEDNVKKKKREASGASKEDGKM
-306 EEVKENETQTLPC
+306 ESLPC

-327 DSWVAAIGWKSTQD
+327 DSWVALIGWKSTQD

-355 LIYSVSEMEDFGEET
+355 LIYSVSEMEDVRPTLRIPERKLGAAEQRLAQLDKQRIEKKQRIDEVMGNLEFGDET
-370 AEGRLGTEGSGKKS
+370 AEGRLGTEGSGKKP

-433 EFLPPPPGAA
+433 DFLPPPPGAA
-443 KMAPQE
+443 KLAPQE

-457 KKSSDLNPIAG
+457 KKSSDLNPTAG

-478 QHPPMLSN
+478 QRPPMLSN

-500 EDTSAGLGIL
+500 GDTSASLGIL

-561 PIFPHKPTVPFAANS
+561 PIFPHKPTVPFATNA
-576 EARERNNSDIFLMC
+576 EARERNNSDLFLMC
-590 RSITKGQIEPQ
+590 RSVTKGKKNGATDKSGGFGVPKTTVYIMELPEVFVAGQIEPQ

-677 AASQLQ
+677 PVSLLQ

-730 MIRRL
+730 LIRRL
-735 ELRKNALS
+735 ELRKNTLS
-743 TRLIPANLE
+743 ARLVSANLE
-752 RRAREKAQAELWKKD
+752 RRAKEKAQAELWKKD

-774 KDIQV
+774 TDIQV

-836 KKKDGEEDAAPTAE
+836 KKKDGEEDAVPTAE

-886 RNLGLADADIKKLR
+886 RNLGLADADINKLR

-954 DVLSSTKTTFS
+954 DVLSSTKTSFS
-965 SDEESDGDDDLDEL
+965 SDEESDGDDELDEL

-1033 DAGPSANAK
+1033 DQGSSTSAK
-1042 PTSAGGTG
+1042 PTSAVRRPDVDTNILRNQLRASGIREGGTG

-1058 GFGARSNIMSRGGST
+1058 GMGQRSNMMSRGGSA

-1086 RVSSPTHGS
+1086 RVSSPTHGN
-1095 RTPVPSE
+1095 RTPAVSE

-1107 KKFPG
+1107 KKISG

-1129 TVRIQFIVDDKQV
+1129 IVRIQFIVDDKQV
-1142 ARFRAMQQRKD
+1142 ARFRAMQQRKE
-1153 RQQKTDE
+1153 RQLKTDE

-1166 RKRMLALEDDGSLL
+1166 RKRMLALEDDATSQSLL

-1195 LAKTEAQNRG
+1195 LQKTEAHNKG

-1213 EAGDGADGDD
+1213 EADDGDD
-1223 ADDGSGKGVIR
+1223 NADVEDANGKGVIR

-1245 TNRSCPLYMAD
+1245 TNRSCPLYLAD
-1256 EARSKKSGSFSEKQ
+1256 KAHTKKSGSLSERQ
-1270 ANVMLAEPLKLKVK
+1270 VNAVLAEPLKLKVK
-1284 KSPSVISGGDSST
+1284 KTPSVVSSGDTST

-1337 KGVVKQSRS
+1337 TGALKQSRS
-1346 RMPVEHVNNALEMV
+1346 RMPVEHLNNTLELV
-1360 VQRLLEMPESE
+1360 LQRLFEMPESE
-1371 IFREPVD
+1371 LFRVPVD
-1378 ANTVQNYYQIVK
+1378 AATVFNYYEIVK
-1390 QPMDLSTIRRK
+1390 QPMDLSAVRHK

-1428 GDPTKSVIT
+1428 GDSMNSAIT

-1447 RTRWRCSMRRVT
+1447 
-1459 SRTLGVSICGPSVL
+1459 
-1473 NTLGC
+1473 
-1478 SQSKSHFDVHHALC
+1478 
-1492 RGLLTGLVW
+1492 
-1501 YTQDTSMISF
+1501 QDEM
-1511 HHALCTDRTWWKTRH
+1511 A
-1526 QNHRRLHQ
+1526 
-1534 AQSYRSRS
+1534 
-1542 TPYILTG
+1542 
-1549 TVGCGRARDPRPAS
+1549 
-1563 ENRRVKMTEASLQS
+1563 
-1577 AASLVRVARASDR
+1577 
-1590 VYRDEC
+1590 
-1596 VFSFD
+1596 
-1601 SALSPSGLYT
+1601 ALSVEGSM
-1611 NLRSFLSYGA
+1611 
-1621 SYLVYDRSETPA
+1621 
-1633 VYLHQQHKR
+1633 
-1642 KPKASSSSTTEVTPT
+1642 TPT
-1657 KLAIGGAGGFAASVE
+1657 TPTAATV
-1672 DKYEL
+1672 
-1677 EKTFSI
+1677 
-1683 VLLGPDQQELAREAL
+1683 
-1698 DSPSLPSMLKE
+1698 SMLK
-1709 AAEAVLNHA
+1709 
-1718 GNTVTEE
+1718 
-1725 VASWQEE
+1725 
-1732 LKPTKYAEHLVQVPN
+1732 
-1747 PPHIASNP
+1747 
-1755 SAWKCQAPD
+1755 
-1764 CDKQENLWLNLSD
+1764 
-1777 GYIGCGRQNWDGSG
+1777 
-1791 GCGAALTHY
+1791 
-1800 TEGGDVY
+1800 
-1807 SYAPDEDD
+1807 
-1815 MVKNPL
+1815 
-1821 LPKHLEHFGINVNNL
+1821 
-1836 KKTDKSM
+1836 
-1843 NELQVGLN
+1843 
-1851 LSYEFDAVTEAGK
+1851 
-1864 KLVPVSGAG
+1864 
-1873 YMGFKNLGNS
+1873 
-1883 CYMNSVLQLLLA
+1883 
-1895 LPEVQERYF
+1895 
-1904 KVSEKIFSTTDTL
+1904 
-1917 PVDDFAAQFAK
+1917 
-1928 LTCATLTD
+1928 
-1936 RYKKQ
+1936 
-1941 FLTPK
+1941 
-1946 DSNKEVEEDDIHNVD
+1946 
-1961 LRPITF
+1961 
-1967 RGLVGK
+1967 
-1973 GHPDF
+1973 
-1978 STGQQQ
+1978 
-1984 DAVEYLQAAT
+1984 
-1994 ANLFK
+1994 
-1999 FKLEDRVQCMASNKV
+1999 
-2014 KYVPRDDMLLQ
+2014 
-2025 LQIPLEAATN
+2025 
-2035 ATQVSAYQ
+2035 
-2043 VLEQKR
+2043 
-2049 QRLGDEKAE
+2049 
-2058 KSEGEERVVPNVPFE
+2058 
-2073 ACIEKTL
+2073 
-2080 APEVIEDFLSP
+2080 
-2091 ATGKKGQAQK
+2091 
-2101 TVRFRSFPRYL
+2101 
-2112 LVQMRR
+2112 
-2118 FYVAEDWTPKKLEV
+2118 
-2132 EVKVPEKFS
+2132 
-2141 LSRFVSKGLVDGEE
+2141 
-2155 VLPEAPTASGTT
+2155 
-2167 ESSASAT
+2167 
-2174 TDATKSSWLS
+2174 
-2184 WCRLKAEGDA
+2184 
-2194 VNMEHVS
+2194 
-2201 NLMAMGF
+2201 
-2208 AEPHAKCALKQTD
+2208 
-2221 NNPDRAAE
+2221 
-2229 WLFSHMDDL
+2229 
-2238 DGAVAQ
+2238 
-2244 YYSLVGFVSHV
+2244 
-2255 GKNTNSGHYVCHMK
+2255 
-2269 KDGRWIIFNDDKVAV
+2269 
-2284 SEEPPLGAGYLYLF
+2284 
-2298 RRTDA
+2298 

>member
-170 VLTAATGGRPGGFTD
+170 VLMTATGGRPGGFTD

-208 GIDFNADAKGEK
+208 GIDFNADVKGEK

-236 VVQEKAATKG
+236 VVQEKEKAATKG
-246 NSWAKATEKNDGGL
+246 NSRAKATEKNDGGL

-355 LIYSVSEMEDFGEET
+355 LIYSVSEMEDVRPTLRIPERKLGAAEQRLAQLDKQRIEKKQRIDEVMGNLEFGEET

-478 QHPPMLSN
+478 QYPPMLSN

-590 RSITKGQIEPQ
+590 RSITKGKKGVAADKSGGLGVPKTTVYIMELPEVFVAGQIEPQ

-1042 PTSAGGTG
+1042 PTSAVRRPDVDTNGLRNQLRASGIREGGTG
-1050 ASGISSVS
+1050 ASGVSSVS

-1312 HHAEKKRKREMEVRE
+1312 YHAEKKRKREMEVRE

-1447 RTRWRCSMRRVT
+1447 
-1459 SRTLGVSICGPSVL
+1459 
-1473 NTLGC
+1473 
-1478 SQSKSHFDVHHALC
+1478 
-1492 RGLLTGLVW
+1492 
-1501 YTQDTSMISF
+1501 QDEM
-1511 HHALCTDRTWWKTRH
+1511 
-1526 QNHRRLHQ
+1526 
-1534 AQSYRSRS
+1534 
-1542 TPYILTG
+1542 
-1549 TVGCGRARDPRPAS
+1549 
-1563 ENRRVKMTEASLQS
+1563 
-1577 AASLVRVARASDR
+1577 
-1590 VYRDEC
+1590 
-1596 VFSFD
+1596 
-1601 SALSPSGLYT
+1601 
-1611 NLRSFLSYGA
+1611 
-1621 SYLVYDRSETPA
+1621 
-1633 VYLHQQHKR
+1633 
-1642 KPKASSSSTTEVTPT
+1642 
-1657 KLAIGGAGGFAASVE
+1657 
-1672 DKYEL
+1672 
-1677 EKTFSI
+1677 
-1683 VLLGPDQQELAREAL
+1683 
-1698 DSPSLPSMLKE
+1698 
-1709 AAEAVLNHA
+1709 AVLNA
-1718 GNTVTEE
+1718 
-1725 VASWQEE
+1725 
-1732 LKPTKYAEHLVQVPN
+1732 
-1747 PPHIASNP
+1747 
-1755 SAWKCQAPD
+1755 
-1764 CDKQENLWLNLSD
+1764 
-1777 GYIGCGRQNWDGSG
+1777 
-1791 GCGAALTHY
+1791 
-1800 TEGGDVY
+1800 EGGMT
-1807 SYAPDEDD
+1807 P
-1815 MVKNPL
+1815 
-1821 LPKHLEHFGINVNNL
+1821 
-1836 KKTDKSM
+1836 
-1843 NELQVGLN
+1843 
-1851 LSYEFDAVTEAGK
+1851 
-1864 KLVPVSGAG
+1864 
-1873 YMGFKNLGNS
+1873 
-1883 CYMNSVLQLLLA
+1883 
-1895 LPEVQERYF
+1895 
-1904 KVSEKIFSTTDTL
+1904 TT
-1917 PVDDFAAQFAK
+1917 
-1928 LTCATLTD
+1928 
-1936 RYKKQ
+1936 
-1941 FLTPK
+1941 
-1946 DSNKEVEEDDIHNVD
+1946 
-1961 LRPITF
+1961 
-1967 RGLVGK
+1967 
-1973 GHPDF
+1973 
-1978 STGQQQ
+1978 
-1984 DAVEYLQAAT
+1984 
-1994 ANLFK
+1994 
-1999 FKLEDRVQCMASNKV
+1999 
-2014 KYVPRDDMLLQ
+2014 
-2025 LQIPLEAATN
+2025 
-2035 ATQVSAYQ
+2035 
-2043 VLEQKR
+2043 
-2049 QRLGDEKAE
+2049 
-2058 KSEGEERVVPNVPFE
+2058 
-2073 ACIEKTL
+2073 
-2080 APEVIEDFLSP
+2080 
-2091 ATGKKGQAQK
+2091 
-2101 TVRFRSFPRYL
+2101 
-2112 LVQMRR
+2112 
-2118 FYVAEDWTPKKLEV
+2118 
-2132 EVKVPEKFS
+2132 
-2141 LSRFVSKGLVDGEE
+2141 
-2155 VLPEAPTASGTT
+2155 PTT
-2167 ESSASAT
+2167 AT
-2174 TDATKSSWLS
+2174 T
-2184 WCRLKAEGDA
+2184 
-2194 VNMEHVS
+2194 
-2201 NLMAMGF
+2201 AM
-2208 AEPHAKCALKQTD
+2208 LT
-2221 NNPDRAAE
+2221 
-2229 WLFSHMDDL
+2229 
-2238 DGAVAQ
+2238 
-2244 YYSLVGFVSHV
+2244 
-2255 GKNTNSGHYVCHMK
+2255 
-2269 KDGRWIIFNDDKVAV
+2269 
-2284 SEEPPLGAGYLYLF
+2284 
-2298 RRTDA
+2298 

>member
-1 MAPTQRDGVMLAS
+1 MHDVAEVSGSSTLEMVSPADIRNPPKSIFVRNLHVSGSDGIMAPTQQAEGVMVAS
-14 TPLESAL
+14 APLGPAL
-21 QSPTG
+21 RSPTDAAEAAAP
-26 TADEPASIQC
+26 ADQEGRLMGKPLIPAVSPEAACSPLPQPASRR
-36 EASSLSKTLTSSTS
+36 
-50 STDASSPQNNSRSEP
+50 PEP
-65 VDFAALYQRSSR
+65 VNFAALYQRSSR
-77 DSEMFSALQTLG
+77 DAELVATLHALE
-89 KELEEVGSQHRAQQQ
+89 KELEDVNIQHRQQAQAQGAAAD
-104 THNSATDVIALRF
+104 ATTTRF

-153 AKGKPMRRFQT
+153 AKGKPMRRFVA

-170 VLTAATGGRPGGFTD
+170 VTMAATGGRPPGLTD
-185 SEEESD
+185 SEEEEGD

-208 GIDFNADAKGEK
+208 GIDFAAAAKGGKAEK
-220 VEDNGV
+220 EDGGV
-226 EVEDSVGGVT
+226 EVEDSVGAVT
-236 VVQEKAATKG
+236 VVKGRKGKAAGKTSGWTKT
-246 NSWAKATEKNDGGL
+246 AEKKKEGSGTGV
-260 QTYKQLRVAR
+260 QTYKELRAAR
-270 GQETGVSRLNEEN
+270 AGKESTAPSASAGFSGN
-283 FDMTKPRNYRWE
+283 FDMTKPRTYRWE
-295 LEDSSKETKKG
+295 LEDGSKTKKTG
-306 EEVKENETQTLPC
+306 EDPSKTENGEKETLPC

-355 LIYSVSEMEDFGEET
+355 LIYSVSEMEDVRPTLRIPERKLGAAEQRLAQLDKQRIEKKQRIDEVMGNLEFGEET

-413 KTKLRDFHRP
+413 KAKLRDFHRP

-433 EFLPPPPGAA
+433 QFLPPPPGAA
-443 KMAPQE
+443 KLAPQE

-457 KKSSDLNPIAG
+457 KKSSDLNPTAG

-500 EDTSAGLGIL
+500 EDTSVGLGIL

-561 PIFPHKPTVPFAANS
+561 PIFPHKPTVPFAAS
-576 EARERNNSDIFLMC
+576 TDARERNSSDIFLLC
-590 RSITKGQIEPQ
+590 RSVTKGKKGAAGDKSGGLGTPKTTVYIMELPEVFVAGQIEPQ

-677 AASQLQ
+677 PVSQLQ

-730 MIRRL
+730 LIRRL

-743 TRLIPANLE
+743 TKLVPANLE
-752 RRAREKAQAELWKKD
+752 RRAKERAQAELWKKD

-774 KDIQV
+774 TDIQV

-836 KKKDGEEDAAPTAE
+836 KKKDGEDDAPATAE
-850 SKISAETAAVQ
+850 SKISAESAAVQ

-954 DVLSSTKTTFS
+954 DVLSSTKTSFS
-965 SDEESDGDDDLDEL
+965 SDEESDGDDLLDEL

-1008 NRSKEVLAEREDAVE
+1008 NRSKEVLAEREDEVE

-1033 DAGPSANAK
+1033 DHGPSANAK
-1042 PTSAGGTG
+1042 PTSAVRRPDVDANRLRNQLRASGIREGGTG
-1050 ASGISSVS
+1050 ASGASSVS
-1058 GFGARSNIMSRGGST
+1058 GFGARSNMMSRGGST

-1095 RTPVPSE
+1095 RTPVQSE

-1107 KKFPG
+1107 KKVPG

-1142 ARFRAMQQRKD
+1142 ARFRAMQQRKE
-1153 RQQKTDE
+1153 RQQKADE

-1166 RKRMLALEDDGSLL
+1166 RKRMLALEDDSTNQSLL

-1195 LAKTEAQNRG
+1195 LQKTEAQNKG

-1213 EAGDGADGDD
+1213 ESGEVADGAEGDD
-1223 ADDGSGKGVIR
+1223 GGGKGVIR

-1256 EARSKKSGSFSEKQ
+1256 DSRSKKSGSMSEKQ
-1270 ANVMLAEPLKLKVK
+1270 ANAMLAEPLKLKVK
-1284 KSPSVISGGDSST
+1284 KSPAVIGSGDSST
-1297 KITVNLAELREGARK
+1297 KITVNLSELREGARK
-1312 HHAEKKRKREMEVRE
+1312 HQHEKKRKREMEVRE

-1337 KGVVKQSRS
+1337 KGAIKQSRS
-1346 RMPVEHVNNALEMV
+1346 RMPVEHLNNALEVV

-1371 IFREPVD
+1371 LFRAPVD
-1378 ANTVQNYYQIVK
+1378 ATTVPNYYLIVK

-1401 IEAKEY
+1401 IEAMEY

-1447 RTRWRCSMRRVT
+1447 
-1459 SRTLGVSICGPSVL
+1459 
-1473 NTLGC
+1473 
-1478 SQSKSHFDVHHALC
+1478 
-1492 RGLLTGLVW
+1492 
-1501 YTQDTSMISF
+1501 QDEM
-1511 HHALCTDRTWWKTRH
+1511 A
-1526 QNHRRLHQ
+1526 
-1534 AQSYRSRS
+1534 
-1542 TPYILTG
+1542 
-1549 TVGCGRARDPRPAS
+1549 
-1563 ENRRVKMTEASLQS
+1563 
-1577 AASLVRVARASDR
+1577 
-1590 VYRDEC
+1590 
-1596 VFSFD
+1596 
-1601 SALSPSGLYT
+1601 ALSAEG
-1611 NLRSFLSYGA
+1611 GM
-1621 SYLVYDRSETPA
+1621 
-1633 VYLHQQHKR
+1633 
-1642 KPKASSSSTTEVTPT
+1642 TPT
-1657 KLAIGGAGGFAASVE
+1657 
-1672 DKYEL
+1672 
-1677 EKTFSI
+1677 T
-1683 VLLGPDQQELAREAL
+1683 
-1698 DSPSLPSMLKE
+1698 
-1709 AAEAVLNHA
+1709 
-1718 GNTVTEE
+1718 
-1725 VASWQEE
+1725 
-1732 LKPTKYAEHLVQVPN
+1732 
-1747 PPHIASNP
+1747 
-1755 SAWKCQAPD
+1755 
-1764 CDKQENLWLNLSD
+1764 
-1777 GYIGCGRQNWDGSG
+1777 
-1791 GCGAALTHY
+1791 
-1800 TEGGDVY
+1800 
-1807 SYAPDEDD
+1807 
-1815 MVKNPL
+1815 
-1821 LPKHLEHFGINVNNL
+1821 
-1836 KKTDKSM
+1836 
-1843 NELQVGLN
+1843 
-1851 LSYEFDAVTEAGK
+1851 
-1864 KLVPVSGAG
+1864 
-1873 YMGFKNLGNS
+1873 
-1883 CYMNSVLQLLLA
+1883 
-1895 LPEVQERYF
+1895 
-1904 KVSEKIFSTTDTL
+1904 
-1917 PVDDFAAQFAK
+1917 
-1928 LTCATLTD
+1928 
-1936 RYKKQ
+1936 
-1941 FLTPK
+1941 
-1946 DSNKEVEEDDIHNVD
+1946 
-1961 LRPITF
+1961 
-1967 RGLVGK
+1967 
-1973 GHPDF
+1973 
-1978 STGQQQ
+1978 
-1984 DAVEYLQAAT
+1984 
-1994 ANLFK
+1994 
-1999 FKLEDRVQCMASNKV
+1999 
-2014 KYVPRDDMLLQ
+2014 
-2025 LQIPLEAATN
+2025 
-2035 ATQVSAYQ
+2035 
-2043 VLEQKR
+2043 
-2049 QRLGDEKAE
+2049 
-2058 KSEGEERVVPNVPFE
+2058 
-2073 ACIEKTL
+2073 
-2080 APEVIEDFLSP
+2080 
-2091 ATGKKGQAQK
+2091 
-2101 TVRFRSFPRYL
+2101 
-2112 LVQMRR
+2112 
-2118 FYVAEDWTPKKLEV
+2118 
-2132 EVKVPEKFS
+2132 
-2141 LSRFVSKGLVDGEE
+2141 
-2155 VLPEAPTASGTT
+2155 PTA
-2167 ESSASAT
+2167 
-2174 TDATKSSWLS
+2174 
-2184 WCRLKAEGDA
+2184 
-2194 VNMEHVS
+2194 VS
-2201 NLMAMGF
+2201 M
-2208 AEPHAKCALKQTD
+2208 P
-2221 NNPDRAAE
+2221 
-2229 WLFSHMDDL
+2229 
-2238 DGAVAQ
+2238 
-2244 YYSLVGFVSHV
+2244 
-2255 GKNTNSGHYVCHMK
+2255 
-2269 KDGRWIIFNDDKVAV
+2269 
-2284 SEEPPLGAGYLYLF
+2284 
-2298 RRTDA
+2298 

>member
-1 MAPTQRDGVMLAS
+1 
-14 TPLESAL
+14 
-21 QSPTG
+21 
-26 TADEPASIQC
+26 
-36 EASSLSKTLTSSTS
+36 
-50 STDASSPQNNSRSEP
+50 
-65 VDFAALYQRSSR
+65 
-77 DSEMFSALQTLG
+77 
-89 KELEEVGSQHRAQQQ
+89 
-104 THNSATDVIALRF
+104 
-117 APDQLQQLLTTQEA
+117 
-131 GGAENAA
+131 
-138 GKEQTMQPHP
+138 
-148 PRAAE
+148 
-153 AKGKPMRRFQT
+153 
-164 SSATPF
+164 
-170 VLTAATGGRPGGFTD
+170 
-185 SEEESD
+185 
-191 AQYHKVQQ
+191 
-199 LPWEENIIW
+199 
-208 GIDFNADAKGEK
+208 
-220 VEDNGV
+220 
-226 EVEDSVGGVT
+226 
-236 VVQEKAATKG
+236 
-246 NSWAKATEKNDGGL
+246 
-260 QTYKQLRVAR
+260 
-270 GQETGVSRLNEEN
+270 
-283 FDMTKPRNYRWE
+283 
-295 LEDSSKETKKG
+295 
-306 EEVKENETQTLPC
+306 
-319 PLNKELQD
+319 
-327 DSWVAAIGWKSTQD
+327 
-341 MPESKLVLDDNDAS
+341 
-355 LIYSVSEMEDFGEET
+355 
-370 AEGRLGTEGSGKKS
+370 
-384 KDTRV
+384 
-389 VKNIGYVHHSLPAMK
+389 
-404 LSLTKPELP
+404 
-413 KTKLRDFHRP
+413 
-423 RGKFKINERL
+423 
-433 EFLPPPPGAA
+433 
-443 KMAPQE
+443 
-449 ESAMVTQI
+449 
-457 KKSSDLNPIAG
+457 
-468 GKLILIEYTE
+468 
-478 QHPPMLSN
+478 
-486 PGMASRILHYWRPP
+486 
-500 EDTSAGLGIL
+500 
-510 GKKKARKTRP
+510 
-520 KPPDMKMGQ
+520 
-529 VITLGDHDESPFVG
+529 
-543 DIPPGRV
+543 
-550 VTSLNSKLYKV
+550 
-561 PIFPHKPTVPFAANS
+561 
-576 EARERNNSDIFLMC
+576 
-590 RSITKGQIEPQ
+590 
-601 IEVPAPNSRSANEF
+601 
-615 IRPYMSFH
+615 
-623 ILRLFKKASDGER
+623 
-636 LKIEDIA
+636 
-643 RAFPNQ
+643 
-649 SGTAIR
+649 
-655 KRMKEVA
+655 
-662 TFERG
+662 
-667 GNDSGWWKKK
+667 
-677 AASQLQ
+677 
-683 SEEEIRA
+683 
-690 SIPPESVCL
+690 
-699 YESMMSGH
+699 MMSGH

-1042 PTSAGGTG
+1042 PTSAVRRPDVDTNGLRNQLRASGIREGGTG

-1447 RTRWRCSMRRVT
+1447 
-1459 SRTLGVSICGPSVL
+1459 
-1473 NTLGC
+1473 
-1478 SQSKSHFDVHHALC
+1478 
-1492 RGLLTGLVW
+1492 
-1501 YTQDTSMISF
+1501 QDEM
-1511 HHALCTDRTWWKTRH
+1511 
-1526 QNHRRLHQ
+1526 
-1534 AQSYRSRS
+1534 
-1542 TPYILTG
+1542 
-1549 TVGCGRARDPRPAS
+1549 
-1563 ENRRVKMTEASLQS
+1563 
-1577 AASLVRVARASDR
+1577 
-1590 VYRDEC
+1590 
-1596 VFSFD
+1596 
-1601 SALSPSGLYT
+1601 
-1611 NLRSFLSYGA
+1611 
-1621 SYLVYDRSETPA
+1621 
-1633 VYLHQQHKR
+1633 
-1642 KPKASSSSTTEVTPT
+1642 
-1657 KLAIGGAGGFAASVE
+1657 
-1672 DKYEL
+1672 
-1677 EKTFSI
+1677 
-1683 VLLGPDQQELAREAL
+1683 
-1698 DSPSLPSMLKE
+1698 
-1709 AAEAVLNHA
+1709 AVLNA
-1718 GNTVTEE
+1718 
-1725 VASWQEE
+1725 
-1732 LKPTKYAEHLVQVPN
+1732 
-1747 PPHIASNP
+1747 
-1755 SAWKCQAPD
+1755 
-1764 CDKQENLWLNLSD
+1764 
-1777 GYIGCGRQNWDGSG
+1777 
-1791 GCGAALTHY
+1791 
-1800 TEGGDVY
+1800 EGGMT
-1807 SYAPDEDD
+1807 P
-1815 MVKNPL
+1815 
-1821 LPKHLEHFGINVNNL
+1821 
-1836 KKTDKSM
+1836 
-1843 NELQVGLN
+1843 
-1851 LSYEFDAVTEAGK
+1851 
-1864 KLVPVSGAG
+1864 
-1873 YMGFKNLGNS
+1873 
-1883 CYMNSVLQLLLA
+1883 
-1895 LPEVQERYF
+1895 
-1904 KVSEKIFSTTDTL
+1904 TT
-1917 PVDDFAAQFAK
+1917 
-1928 LTCATLTD
+1928 
-1936 RYKKQ
+1936 
-1941 FLTPK
+1941 
-1946 DSNKEVEEDDIHNVD
+1946 
-1961 LRPITF
+1961 
-1967 RGLVGK
+1967 
-1973 GHPDF
+1973 
-1978 STGQQQ
+1978 
-1984 DAVEYLQAAT
+1984 
-1994 ANLFK
+1994 
-1999 FKLEDRVQCMASNKV
+1999 
-2014 KYVPRDDMLLQ
+2014 
-2025 LQIPLEAATN
+2025 
-2035 ATQVSAYQ
+2035 
-2043 VLEQKR
+2043 
-2049 QRLGDEKAE
+2049 
-2058 KSEGEERVVPNVPFE
+2058 
-2073 ACIEKTL
+2073 
-2080 APEVIEDFLSP
+2080 
-2091 ATGKKGQAQK
+2091 
-2101 TVRFRSFPRYL
+2101 
-2112 LVQMRR
+2112 
-2118 FYVAEDWTPKKLEV
+2118 
-2132 EVKVPEKFS
+2132 
-2141 LSRFVSKGLVDGEE
+2141 
-2155 VLPEAPTASGTT
+2155 PTT
-2167 ESSASAT
+2167 AT
-2174 TDATKSSWLS
+2174 T
-2184 WCRLKAEGDA
+2184 
-2194 VNMEHVS
+2194 
-2201 NLMAMGF
+2201 AM
-2208 AEPHAKCALKQTD
+2208 LT
-2221 NNPDRAAE
+2221 
-2229 WLFSHMDDL
+2229 
-2238 DGAVAQ
+2238 
-2244 YYSLVGFVSHV
+2244 
-2255 GKNTNSGHYVCHMK
+2255 
-2269 KDGRWIIFNDDKVAV
+2269 
-2284 SEEPPLGAGYLYLF
+2284 
-2298 RRTDA
+2298 